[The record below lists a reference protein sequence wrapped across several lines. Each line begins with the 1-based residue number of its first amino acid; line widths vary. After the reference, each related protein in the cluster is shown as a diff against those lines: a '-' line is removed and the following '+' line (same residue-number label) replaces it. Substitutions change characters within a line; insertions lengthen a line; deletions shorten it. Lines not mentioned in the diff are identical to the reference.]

1 MNRSD
6 PYFEPGSGENGT
18 ARSGTTVGNPVP
30 LSAGQRGLWLAQQ
43 LRPDIPISEAQY
55 IELHGDLDIEL
66 LRRSLLRAG
75 HEFQSGYLRL
85 VENGG
90 EPQQLYDPYLASTGP
105 ILDMR
110 GEPDPVAAGLQW
122 MRREYTAP
130 LDILRDRLFAGALL
144 QVGDRHYLWYNRVHH
159 VALDGYGA
167 MTMVNR
173 VAALYTAAVQDGTA
187 ERGAAVEPC
196 RAADLRTLYEADRS
210 YRESKRF
217 TDDRA
222 YWLKRLAGAKDGS
235 SLATGYAP
243 ACAESVT
250 VLGELAPETVA
261 RIDRSATA
269 LAASPAAVVI
279 AAFGC
284 YLARMTGRD
293 DVLVDIPVSGRTNAV
308 LRRSGG
314 VFVNVAPFPIAL
326 GNGDTVATL
335 VRHVQSDL
343 IGALRHQ
350 RCGLYDIRAAA
361 GSNGQHRYAG
371 PMVNVMFFPQE
382 IRFGPVTGEF
392 HILSSGPVDDLLVDL
407 YQTGD
412 PPRTILH
419 FMANPDLYT
428 EADVAAHRT
437 GFARFLDAFAAAGP
451 DTGLGQVHPESART
465 GARIRRRRETLAFW
479 QATLADLPE
488 ELPLP
493 FDRPRPAVASD
504 RRGHRRLGLGA
515 ELVGALEG
523 FARDRG
529 TSLFTV
535 VHAATAVLLARL
547 SGSGDIAVGAPVARR
562 AAPTTAGAAPA
573 FADAVVLRTEIDS
586 GEPFTGLLDRVA
598 RIDSTAFDHA
608 GIPFARLV
616 EELRPPRSP
625 ARHPLF
631 QVMVACGSPPQ
642 AEPDPSDPDAAATDL
657 LEAPGL
663 DLRIAVSDAG
673 PAGSTVTV
681 DYSADLFDADTV
693 DSLMNRWTRIL
704 EAVAAEPEAA
714 VGSIDIL
721 DATERTGLLT
731 RSGPG
736 APAPRTFPELLAA
749 AAARDPGAPA
759 LVFGDTRIDYREL
772 DERSN
777 RSARAL
783 IARGAG
789 PESVVAVA
797 MPRSPDSVLALWA
810 VVKSGAAFLPIDPS
824 YPAARITHMITD
836 SGATLGL
843 TVDAVREKLPGT
855 VDWLLPG
862 AHDPPGDARPLTD
875 RDRTTVLRPGH
886 PAYLIYTSGSTGTP
900 KGVTVTHAGLAAL
913 AAEQR
918 ERYTVTGG
926 SRTLHLASPSFDA
939 SVWELLLAVGSGATM
954 VIAEPGTYGGA
965 ELADLVRRHQ
975 VTHAVATPAAL
986 ASVDPAGLDSLRVV
1000 VAAGDACPPELVRRW
1015 AVEGREFFDAY
1026 GPTEVT
1032 IMANH
1037 SASLA
1042 PGDPV
1047 TIGGPIRGA
1056 TEWVLDRRLEPVP
1069 VGVAGELYIAGAL
1082 LARGY
1087 HHRPGATAA
1096 RFVACPWKPGQRMY
1110 RTGDMVRWT
1119 AAETLQY
1126 LGRSDFQVEIRGVR
1140 IELGEIDTALAACE
1154 SVAFAVTVGHRTGS
1168 GTAALASYVV
1178 PAPDHSI
1185 DIGFLTEHLRG
1196 LLPSYMV
1203 PPSITVLEHI
1213 PLTPAG
1219 KLDRKALPDPVVTG
1233 TVPFRPPGTPVER
1246 TVARVF
1252 AEVLGLGPVG
1262 LDDSFFALGG
1272 DSLTA
1277 TRVAARLGT
1286 ALGAEIPVRLLFEAP
1301 QVSALATQ
1309 VEGQMRT
1316 GQQRPPLIAGPRP
1329 DLVPL
1334 APAQQRMW
1342 FFNQYDTRSGAYNM
1356 PIAVRLRGE
1365 LDLGA
1370 LRAAMTDVVGRHESL
1385 RTRYPE
1391 RKGTLT
1397 QVVESVDAVDR
1408 ELSPVPVGPDRLIA
1422 AITDLVHEGFDVSA
1436 RVPVRT
1442 RLFRVTGGT
1451 ETEYVLAVV
1460 VHHIA
1465 ADGFSMA
1472 PLARDVAT
1480 AYAARVRGEAPSWPP
1495 LPVQYADYALW
1506 QRALLGDPAD
1516 PGSLSARQIHYWTET
1531 LADLPEELRLPFD
1544 RPRPAVRS
1552 HRGANH
1558 RFGLSADLVGKLR
1571 AFARNRSSSL
1581 FMVIHGALAATLAR
1595 SSGSGDIAIGT
1606 PIAGRGAAVLDD
1618 VIGMFVN
1625 TVVLRTE
1632 VDLGESFTAFLDRV
1646 ERIDLAAFGNAD
1658 VPFEQLVDEL
1668 APERSQSRHPLF
1680 QVLLAFQ
1687 NLARAD
1693 LELPGLDVSVL
1704 DLPED
1709 VSRFDLQ
1716 LVLADDENG
1725 GLAVTVTYSTELF
1738 DASTVE
1744 SLVRRWVRILDAVAV
1759 DPAVPVGSIEVL
1771 EPAEQADLL
1780 TRSGPPGVAPRTLA
1794 ELLAAGAA
1802 HDPAATA
1809 LVFDGA
1815 RIDYREL
1822 GERAGRWARMLI
1834 RRGAGPGD
1842 IVAVAMP
1849 RSADF
1854 VLAVCAV
1861 AASGAAFLPIDPS
1874 YPAAR
1879 ITHMITD
1886 SGAVL
1891 GLTIDSVRDR
1901 LPGTIDWLTPDDNPE
1916 RDGGTGPISDA
1927 DRVRPLHL
1935 DDLAYVIYTSGSTG
1949 LPKAVAVGHRGLA
1962 GCASEHHDG
1971 LHIGPGSRVL
1981 CLSSP
1986 SFDVSILE
1994 LLSALAAGATM
2005 VIAPAEVNGGDALGE
2020 LLDREQVGHIL
2031 ITPSALSTVDATR
2044 WPLPHLRTLMV
2055 GGESYGTQLV
2065 QRWSH
2070 GHEVLNTYGPTEL
2083 TVAATRPNR
2092 MVAGEPVTI
2101 GGPIRGVT
2109 VWILDQRLQPV
2120 PSGVTGELYIAG
2132 PLLARGYHRR
2142 PGTTAERFIACPW
2155 KTGRRMYR
2163 TGDMARW
2170 TANGT
2175 IQYLGRSDFQVKI
2188 RGLRI
2193 ELGEID
2199 AVLGAH
2205 ESVGFAATVGHH
2217 NPAGVM
2223 ALASYVVPAAGRSI
2237 DTAQLTEFLG
2247 SRLPTYMIPPS
2258 ITVLEHVPLTPAG
2271 KLDRKA
2277 LPDPVRADSTPF
2289 RAPRTPL
2296 ERTIAGAFA
2305 DVLGIDTVG
2314 LDDSFFA
2321 LGGDSIMSIL
2331 LVTRA
2336 RTAGVL
2342 FSAREVFDHRTVAG
2356 LARVAV
2362 RDDEAARASGSIEP
2376 PGAGVGPIPLT
2387 PVLHW
2392 FTEHTRSGAGRITQA
2407 VMLALPTGTER
2418 RRLAGT
2424 VQAVL
2429 DRHDMLRSRLRRADD
2444 GSWTWET
2451 LPVGAIRS
2459 DDIIHRVATAA
2470 APGSP
2475 RFRAVTAAES
2485 AAAANRLDPGA
2496 GIVAQ
2501 VVWFDPVDPA
2511 MPDRMLMLVHHS
2523 AIDGVS
2529 WRVLVPDLAIAWART
2544 ESGEPPDLAPA
2555 GTSMRGWAHGLVEA
2569 AHRPERTAELGR
2581 WQAVSAEPDPVIGSR
2596 PLDPAVDVAETVRTV
2611 EVELPAEVT
2620 AALSNDLPAAFHGTV
2635 ADGLLAALALATTKW
2650 RREREPAAGGDRPA
2664 ATVIGL
2670 EGHGREEEVVPGAD
2684 LTRTVGWFTTSF
2696 PVRLDLSDI
2705 DLDDAYAGGPAIGA
2719 AVKAVKEQLRAV
2731 PDHGIGYGLLRY
2743 LNADTAPALRALPT
2757 PQIGFNYLGRIVA
2770 GPRGQA
2776 QPWQPV
2782 DDGGDFSGAA
2792 LARALNPDM
2801 PVTAALDITAR
2812 IVDDG
2817 ARQNLRA
2824 IWSYPA
2830 GVLDAAEVRRVA
2842 QSWSDV
2848 LTALAAYA
2856 RRPGAGGWTPSDLDL
2871 IPLGQAEIERLERRY
2886 PAVQDIWPLTPLQQG
2901 LLFHALAA
2909 EESTDAYVVQ
2919 LVLELRGRVDPERL
2933 RRAGQLLLD
2942 RHPNLR
2948 TAFVTDIGPVQVVDS
2963 GVAAPWSE
2971 VDLSGL
2977 DDDARAR
2984 EWELLTAA
2992 DRATRFDPARPPLLR
3007 WTLVTTGPDSYRLVL
3022 TQHHLLLDGWSTPL
3036 LLRELLVL
3044 YATDGD
3050 VAVLPPVRPYRDFLA
3065 WLGGQDRTAALEAW
3079 ARVFDGTDEPTLVA
3093 PANPGRR
3100 YTGSREVT
3108 GELTEAQTTRLT
3120 GLAQARGV
3128 TLNTVVQGV
3137 WAIVLGQLTSRDDVA
3152 FGSTV
3157 SGRPPQIPGIE
3168 SMIGLFVNTLPVRV
3182 RLDPAESLGHL
3193 LERIQAEQAALLDH
3207 HHVGL
3212 ADVEHAAGPGAVFD
3226 TMTVFESYP
3235 VDRGGLTAE
3244 TDIAGLRVAGVTGT
3258 DAAHYPVGV
3267 VAHTDTR
3274 LHLRVTYLP
3283 QLFDQDAAAAILRRI
3298 RHVLDLL
3305 VTDPDRPLGRLDLL
3319 FPAEYRELL
3328 SVAGAPAVTERV
3340 LPELLAAGRDPEAVA
3355 VVCGDRRWT
3364 YRELDAQSNRL
3375 ARCLI
3380 ARGAGPETGVAVG
3393 LPRSVESVLA
3403 LWAVAKSG
3411 AAFVPVDPA
3420 YPAARLEHMLA
3431 DSGVTLGI
3439 TSAQWRDR
3447 LPGQVRWLV
3456 LDEPATAAEV
3466 AAAAAAPVTDTERTL
3481 PVRADQAAYVI
3492 YTSGST
3498 GVPKGVVVSHRGLA
3512 NLVAEQQSRFG
3523 IGPGT
3528 RVLHSASPSFDV
3540 AVMEQ
3545 LCAFGSGGRLVIA
3558 PPAAYGGDEL
3568 ARILRREKVSHA
3580 ALTPT
3585 VLGTLDPAGS
3595 ACLETVALGG
3605 EVPPPELVSRWAPG
3619 RTLLNNYGPAEA
3631 TVETHASAPLVA
3643 NEPVT
3648 IGRPHR
3654 GVGQVVL
3661 DAWLRPVPVGA
3672 VGELYLA
3679 GPGLARGYR
3688 NRTGTTAARFVA
3700 NPFAGPGRRMYRT
3713 GDLVRW
3719 SRQPDESLALEY
3731 VGRADAQVKIRGF
3744 RVELGEVDAVLR
3756 ACPGV
3761 ARAAA
3766 AVHRDPAAGDRL
3778 IGYLVPEPGAEI
3790 DPATVLADAG
3800 ERLAA
3805 HMVPAHAMVLD
3816 ALPLTATGKLDRA
3829 ALPAP
3834 DLTAARTVSRAPVTG
3849 SEKTL
3854 ARLFGEVLGLDEVG
3868 ADDSFFALG
3877 GDSIM
3882 AIQLVTR
3889 ARAAGLVFSAGA
3901 VFEHRTV
3908 AGLARIAVP
3917 DSGSAAP
3924 SRPAELPGGGVGP
3937 VPLTPIMCW
3946 MFERGGFDRFCQWV
3960 ELTLPAGID
3969 AAGIGATVQAVLDH
3983 HDMLRARLYPDPA
3996 HPSGWALRVEPA
4008 AVSAAALIRHVPA
4021 DSAPGSSAFAALT
4034 AAEADAAAGRL
4045 DPAAGV
4051 VLQLVWLDPA
4061 GEPGRLLVVA
4071 HHLVVDGVSWQI
4083 LVPDLAAAWAQVR
4096 AGQRPHLA
4104 PVGTSMRRWADAL
4117 HTAAGDHGELDRWR
4131 SALGSGDPPLGSR
4144 PIDPAVDTQATVAT
4158 AQITLS
4164 PAVTHD
4170 VLTTLPR
4177 AFRGNVDDAL
4187 LTGLALALARWRD
4200 RRGVTSAETLLT
4212 LESHGRHDTVLP
4224 GADLTRTVG
4233 WFTTTYPVRL
4243 DLSGIDIG
4251 DAFAAGAAAGAAVKS
4266 VKEQLRQVPRHGT
4279 GFGLLR
4285 YLDNETARE
4294 LRALPTPQVSFN
4306 YLGRF
4311 DTLPA
4316 AASAEWMP
4324 AGPRAAG
4331 GAQNPEAPVAALL
4344 GINAATTDTPGGPA
4358 LTAAWEYPTGVLDP
4372 VEVTE
4377 LMELWRDAMTA
4388 LATHAARPGSGGPT
4402 PSDIDLLDLDQ
4413 STIDRLTARQPGLDD
4428 IWPVTPLQAGLLFHA
4443 QLAAGDLDAYV
4454 VQLCLELGGTIDAD
4468 RLRRAVQDLLG
4479 RHPNLRTAFDRDSAG
4494 RPVQVVH
4501 RHVDVPFGRIGLPGR
4516 DEAALELE
4524 RIMAADRRAGFD
4536 PAVPPLLRLTLI
4548 DLAPQRYRLLVSMH
4562 HLLIDGWSTPLLIRE
4577 LLQLYVGDG
4586 DPALLPPP
4594 VRPYRDYLAWL
4605 RAQDRDAADDAWA
4618 RAFTGAVEPTL
4629 LAPADRG
4636 RRQTAAGRE
4645 VRRELSEDR
4654 TTALVAVAQQQ
4665 EITLNTIVQAAWAI
4679 VLATE
4684 TGREDVVFGATVSGR
4699 PPQLEGIESMVGLF
4713 VDTVPVR
4720 VRLAPGDTLA
4730 RLLRRIRAEQTALLD
4745 HQHPGL
4751 ARIQNVA
4758 GPGALFDTV
4767 TVFESYPIDRAG
4779 LSEAADLAGL
4789 RVLGVHGRDAAHYP
4803 LGLIVEHGAR
4813 LRLGFEY
4820 LPELFT
4826 ADRIEALADR
4836 VLRVLDAVAEHIDLP
4851 LTRLR
4856 LLSPDEQAALVPVRG
4871 RPGTAPSVLP
4881 QVLTSAMAPDTE
4893 AVAGDGVR
4901 LTYRELDE
4909 RSNRWARVLLDN
4921 GVGPESFVAL
4931 VLPRSVDA
4939 VVAVWAVA
4947 KTGGAFVQLDP
4958 ADPDDRIA
4966 RILTDS
4972 GAATGLTS
4980 ADVRHRLP
4988 DTVEW
4993 LTLGSPSFAT
5003 ATAAA
5008 SPAAITDSART
5019 TVLRPEHPA
5028 YLIYTSGSTGTP
5040 KGVVVTHAGTANLA
5054 AEARERFGLTSASRV
5069 LAAASPSFDVSILE
5083 WLGAAAAG
5091 ATAVLAPARVVA
5103 GAELAA
5109 AIGAGHITHAAL
5121 TPTVLASLD
5130 PGTLGTLETLVLG
5143 GEACPPELAARWATD
5158 HTVINTYG
5166 ATETTIM
5173 SCAAAPLRTAPEG
5186 PLPIGGP
5193 IRGFSA
5199 VVLDRGLRP
5208 VPPGAVGEL
5217 YLSGPGL
5224 ARGYHRRPATTAAGF
5239 VPDPYGPPGTRMYRT
5254 GDLVAWNA
5262 GGSLRYVGRSDRQL
5276 EIAGNRVE
5284 PGEVEAALRSGPDI
5298 AQAAVTV
5305 HDRGDGTG
5313 RLVGYVVPAP
5323 GTTPDIPA
5331 LTTHLATQL
5340 PTQMI
5345 PAAVLTLDRLPLTAT
5360 GKLDYRALPA
5370 PDRPSAVY
5378 RPPATALE
5386 ATVCDAFAGILELER
5401 AGADDNFFDLGG
5413 NSLDA
5418 ARVAARLGD
5427 TTGADVPLH
5436 WVFTD
5441 PTPQALAHRIE
5452 SRRLGDEPAPEDMFA
5467 VLLPLRGTGDRPP
5480 LFCVHPAIGLAWGF
5494 SGLVRYLDSDRPVH
5508 GLQSPALTEPG
5519 TQFATLDRL
5528 ADRYVQEIR
5537 AVQPHGPYHL
5547 LGYSLGG
5554 TIAHAIAVRLRRDGE
5569 PVATL
5574 AMMDTRVVTAD
5585 SVRAPTPTIGE
5596 MLTEAG
5602 AADADSAEL
5611 TMAAA
5616 AELLHRQGGLGTLL
5630 TAEHLTRLHRDY
5642 TRLVDLTWHHRPGL
5656 FDGDLIYFSA
5666 APEQTDDGAAPALA
5680 WADHITGRISE
5691 HRIPIRHEQMTA
5703 PDALRAIGLALTQ
5716 HFHSARTSPSPGP
5729 HSSKDSDHDHRPSHR

>member
-1 MNRSD
+1 MDRSD
-6 PYFEPGSGENGT
+6 PYFEPGPGENGT
-18 ARSGTTVGNPVP
+18 ARPGTTVGNPVP

-66 LRRSLLRAG
+66 LRRSMLRAG
-75 HEFQSGYLRL
+75 HEYQSGYLRL

-90 EPQQLYDPYLASTGP
+90 EPRQLYDPELASTGP
-105 ILDMR
+105 VLDMR
-110 GEPDPVAAGLQW
+110 GEPDPMAAGLRW

-130 LDILRDRLFAGALL
+130 LDMVRDRLFAGALL

-173 VAALYTAAVQDGTA
+173 VAALYTAAVRDGTVA
-187 ERGAAVEPC
+187 RGAPPEPC

-222 YWLKRLAGAKDGS
+222 YWLERLAGAQEGS
-235 SLATGYAP
+235 SLATGSAP
-243 ACAESVT
+243 ACAESVA

-293 DVLVDIPVSGRTNAV
+293 DVLVDIPVSGRTTAV

-314 VFVNVAPFPIAL
+314 VFVNVAPFPIEL
-326 GNGDTVATL
+326 GSTDTVATL

-350 RCGLYDIRAAA
+350 RFGLYDIRAAA
-361 GSNGQHRYAG
+361 GSNGQRRFAG

-382 IRFGPVTGEF
+382 IRLGPVTGEF

-428 EADVAAHRT
+428 EAELAAHRT

-451 DTGLGQVHPESART
+451 DTGLGQVHPDSARA

-493 FDRPRPAVASD
+493 FDRPRAVVASD
-504 RRGHRRLGLGA
+504 RRGIRRFGLGA
-515 ELVGALEG
+515 DLTGALEG
-523 FARDRG
+523 LARDRG
-529 TSLFTV
+529 IPLFTV

-562 AAPTTAGAAPA
+562 GTVTPDATDPA
-573 FADAVVLRTEIDS
+573 FGDAVVLRTEIDP
-586 GEPFTGLLDRVA
+586 GESFTGFVDRVA
-598 RIDSTAFDHA
+598 RVDSTAFDHA
-608 GIPFARLV
+608 DIPFARLV
-616 EELRPPRSP
+616 EELRPTRSP
-625 ARHPLF
+625 SRHPLF

-642 AEPDPSDPDAAATDL
+642 VGPDANDPDAAATDL
-657 LEAPGL
+657 PEVPGI
-663 DLRIAVSDAG
+663 DLRVAVSAVG
-673 PAGSTVTV
+673 TAGSTVTV

-693 DSLMNRWTRIL
+693 DSLMGRWLRIL
-704 EAVAAEPEAA
+704 ESVAAEPDAA
-714 VGSIDIL
+714 VGSMDIL
-721 DATERTGLLT
+721 DAAERAGLLT

-736 APAPRTFPELLAA
+736 APAPRTFAELLAA

-759 LVFGDTRIDYREL
+759 LVFGDTRIDYRQL

-777 RSARAL
+777 RWARAL
-783 IARGAG
+783 IERGAG

-797 MPRSPDSVLALWA
+797 MPRSADSVLALWA
-810 VVKSGAAFLPIDPS
+810 VAKSGAAFLPIDPS
-824 YPAARITHMITD
+824 YPAARITHMVAD
-836 SGATLGL
+836 SGAALGL
-843 TVDAVREKLPGT
+843 TVGAVREKLPGT
-855 VDWLLPG
+855 VEWLLPRD
-862 AHDPPGDARPLTD
+862 HDPPCDARPVTD
-875 RDRTTVLRPGH
+875 RDRTTELRPGH

-900 KGVTVTHAGLAAL
+900 KGVTVTHTGLAAL

-918 ERYTVTGG
+918 ERYTVTGD

-954 VIAEPGTYGGA
+954 VIAEPGTYGGV
-965 ELADLVRRHQ
+965 ELADLVRRRR

-1015 AVEGREFFDAY
+1015 AVGGREFFDAY

-1037 SASLA
+1037 STPLA

-1069 VGVAGELYIAGAL
+1069 VGVAGELYIAGPL

-1087 HHRPGATAA
+1087 HHRPGTTAA
-1096 RFVACPWKPGQRMY
+1096 RFVACPWKSGRRMY

-1119 AAETLQY
+1119 AEGTIQY

-1140 IELGEIDTALAACE
+1140 IELGEIDTTLTACA

-1178 PAPDHSI
+1178 PAPGHSI
-1185 DIGFLTEHLRG
+1185 DIAFLTEHLRG

-1213 PLTPAG
+1213 PLTPSG
-1219 KLDRKALPDPVVTG
+1219 KLDRKALPEPVVTG

-1246 TVARVF
+1246 TIARVF

-1286 ALGAEIPVRLLFEAP
+1286 AVGAEIPVRLLFEAP
-1301 QVSALATQ
+1301 RVSELATH
-1309 VEGQMRT
+1309 VEGQRRA
-1316 GQQRPPLIAGPRP
+1316 GRQRPPLIAGPRP

-1342 FFNQYDTRSGAYNM
+1342 FFNQYDTGSGAYNM

-1370 LRAAMTDVVGRHESL
+1370 LRAAMADVLGRHESL

-1391 RKGTLT
+1391 KDGTLT
-1397 QVVESVDAVDR
+1397 QVIEPVDAVDA
-1408 ELSPVPVGPDRLIA
+1408 ELSPEPVGPDRLVA
-1422 AITDLVHEGFDVSA
+1422 AITAFVHEGFDVSA

-1442 RLFRVTGGT
+1442 RLFRVTGGA

-1472 PLARDVAT
+1472 PLARDVT
-1480 AYAARVRGEAPSWPP
+1480 IAYAARVRGEVPSWPP

-1506 QRALLGDPAD
+1506 QRAVLGDPAD
-1516 PGSLSARQIHYWTET
+1516 PGSLSARQIRYWTET
-1531 LADLPEELRLPFD
+1531 LAELPEELRLPFD

-1552 HRGANH
+1552 NRGASH
-1558 RFGLSADLVGKLR
+1558 RFGLGADLVAKLR
-1571 AFARNRSSSL
+1571 AFARDRSSSL
-1581 FMVIHGALAATLAR
+1581 FMVIHAALAATLAR

-1606 PIAGRGAAVLDD
+1606 PVAGRGAAALDD

-1693 LELPGLDVSVL
+1693 LRLPGLDVSVL
-1704 DLPED
+1704 DLPDD

-1716 LVLADDENG
+1716 LMLADDEGGG

-1738 DASTVE
+1738 DARTVE

-1771 EPAEQADLL
+1771 EPAEHADPL
-1780 TRSGPPGVAPRTLA
+1780 TRSGPPAATPRTLA

-1802 HDPAATA
+1802 RDPAATA

-1815 RIDYREL
+1815 HIDYREL
-1822 GERAGRWARMLI
+1822 TERVGRSARMLI
-1834 RRGAGPGD
+1834 RRGVGPGD

-1861 AASGAAFLPIDPS
+1861 AASGAAFLPIDPA
-1874 YPAAR
+1874 YPTAR
-1879 ITHMITD
+1879 INHMTTD

-1891 GLTIDSVRDR
+1891 GLTIASARDR
-1901 LPGTIDWLTPDDNPE
+1901 LPGTIDWLTPDDLAE
-1916 RDGGTGPISDA
+1916 RDDGTGPISDA
-1927 DRVRPLHL
+1927 DRVRPLRL

-1949 LPKAVAVGHRGLA
+1949 VPKAVAVGHRGLA
-1962 GCASEHHDG
+1962 GCATEHHDG

-1994 LLSALAAGATM
+1994 LVSALVAGATM
-2005 VIAPAEVNGGDALGE
+2005 VIAPGDVNGGDALGE
-2020 LLDREQVGHIL
+2020 LLDRERVGHVF
-2031 ITPSALSTVDATR
+2031 ITPSALSTVDAGR

-2055 GGESYGTQLV
+2055 GGESYGTDLV
-2065 QRWSH
+2065 ERWSH
-2070 GHEVLNTYGPTEL
+2070 GHEVFDEYGPTEV
-2083 TVAATRPNR
+2083 TVAATRSAPMR
-2092 MVAGEPVTI
+2092 AGDPVTI

-2132 PLLARGYHRR
+2132 ALLARGYHRR
-2142 PGTTAERFIACPW
+2142 PGTTAERFVACPW
-2155 KTGRRMYR
+2155 KPGQRMYR

-2205 ESVGFAATVGHH
+2205 ESVGFATTVGHRGA
-2217 NPAGVM
+2217 AGAM
-2223 ALASYVVPAAGRSI
+2223 ALASYVVPGPDRSI
-2237 DTAQLTEFLG
+2237 DIDQLEEFLG
-2247 SRLPTYMIPPS
+2247 SRLPSYMIPAS
-2258 ITVLEHVPLTPAG
+2258 VTVLDHIPLTPAG
-2271 KLDRKA
+2271 KLDRRA
-2277 LPDPVRADSTPF
+2277 LPDPVRADSPPF

-2305 DVLGIDTVG
+2305 DVLGVDTVG

-2321 LGGDSIMSIL
+2321 LGGDSIMSIM

-2362 RDDEAARASGSIEP
+2362 RDDEAARASGSVEL
-2376 PGAGVGPIPLT
+2376 PGGGVGPIPLT
-2387 PVLHW
+2387 PVMHW
-2392 FTEHTRSGAGRITQA
+2392 FTEHARAGSGRIAQA
-2407 VMLALPTGTER
+2407 VLLALPTGTER
-2418 RRLAGT
+2418 RRLAET

-2429 DRHDMLRSRLRRADD
+2429 DRHDMLRSRLRPADD
-2444 GSWTWET
+2444 GGRTWES

-2459 DDIIHRVATAA
+2459 DEIIHRVATEA

-2475 RFRAVTAAES
+2475 GFRAVTAAE
-2485 AAAANRLDPGA
+2485 AAAAADRLDPGA
-2496 GIVAQ
+2496 GIVVQ
-2501 VVWFDPVDPA
+2501 VVWFDAVDPA
-2511 MPDRMLMLVHHS
+2511 VPDRMLMLVHHS

-2544 ESGEPPDLAPA
+2544 ESGEPPDLAPV

-2569 AHRPERTAELGR
+2569 AHRPERAAEVGR
-2581 WQAVSAEPDPVIGSR
+2581 WQAVTAEPDPVLGSR

-2620 AALSNDLPAAFHGTV
+2620 AALSADVPAVFHGTV

-2650 RREREPAAGGDRPA
+2650 RREREPTATA

-2670 EGHGREEEVVPGAD
+2670 EGHGREEQIVPGAD
-2684 LTRTVGWFTTSF
+2684 LTRTVGWFTTNF
-2696 PVRLDLSDI
+2696 PVRLDLSHTDV
-2705 DLDDAYAGGPAIGA
+2705 DDAYTGGPAIGA

-2743 LNADTAPALRALPT
+2743 LNEDTAPALRALPT
-2757 PQIGFNYLGRIVA
+2757 PQIGFNYLGRLIA

-2782 DDGGDFSGAA
+2782 DDGGDFSGAE

-2817 ARQNLRA
+2817 VQQRLRA

-2842 QSWSDV
+2842 HSWSDM
-2848 LTALAAYA
+2848 LTALAAYV
-2856 RRPGAGGWTPSDLDL
+2856 RDPGAGGRTPSDLDL
-2871 IPLGQAEIERLERRY
+2871 VRLGQSEIERLEQKY
-2886 PAVQDIWPLTPLQQG
+2886 PAARDIWPLTPLQEG

-2942 RHPNLR
+2942 RHANLR
-2948 TAFVTDIGPVQVVDS
+2948 TAFVTDIGPVQVVD
-2963 GVAAPWSE
+2963 GGAAAPWSE

-2977 DDDARAR
+2977 DDQARAR

-3007 WTLVTTGPDSYRLVL
+3007 WMLVTTGPDSYRLVL

-3036 LLRELLVL
+3036 LVRELLVL

-3050 VAVLPPVRPYRDFLA
+3050 VTVLPPVRPYRDFLA
-3065 WLGGQDRTAALEAW
+3065 WLGKQDRTAALEAW
-3079 ARVFDGTDEPTLVA
+3079 ARVFDGADEPTLVA
-3093 PANPGRR
+3093 PADPGRG
-3100 YTGSREVT
+3100 YTGSRDVT
-3108 GELTEAQTTRLT
+3108 GELTEAQTARLT

-3128 TLNTVVQGV
+3128 TLNTVIQGS
-3137 WAIVLGQLTSRDDVA
+3137 WAIVLGLVTSRDDVT

-3157 SGRPPQIPGIE
+3157 SGRPPQIAGIE
-3168 SMIGLFVNTLPVRV
+3168 SMVGLFVNTLPVRV
-3182 RLDPAESLGHL
+3182 RLDPAESIGHL
-3193 LERIQAEQAALLDH
+3193 LERIQAEQSALLDH

-3212 ADVEHAAGPGAVFD
+3212 ADIEHIAGPAAVFD

-3235 VDRGGLTAE
+3235 VDRGGLTAQ
-3244 TDIAGLRVAGVTGT
+3244 TDIAGLRVADVTGT
-3258 DAAHYPVGV
+3258 DAAHYPLGV

-3274 LHLRVTYLP
+3274 LHLRVKYLP
-3283 QLFDQDAAAAILRRI
+3283 ELFDQDAAATILRRI
-3298 RHVLDLL
+3298 LRVLDLL
-3305 VTDPDRPLGRLDLL
+3305 VADPDRPLSRLDPLA
-3319 FPAEYRELL
+3319 PAEYRELL
-3328 SVAGAPAVTERV
+3328 AVSGDPAVPERI
-3340 LPELLAAGRDPEAVA
+3340 LPELLAAGGDPEAVA
-3355 VVCGDRRWT
+3355 VVCGDGRWT
-3364 YRELDAQSNRL
+3364 YRELDAESNRL

-3380 ARGAGPETGVAVG
+3380 AWGAGPETGVAVG

-3403 LWAVAKSG
+3403 FWAVAKSG

-3420 YPAARLEHMLA
+3420 YPAGRIEHMLA
-3431 DSGVTLGI
+3431 DSGVTVGI
-3439 TSAQWRDR
+3439 TSTQWRDR
-3447 LPGQVRWLV
+3447 LPARVSWLV
-3456 LDEPATAAEV
+3456 LDEPATAAGI
-3466 AAAAAAPVTDTERTL
+3466 AAAAAAPVTDAERIL
-3481 PVRADQAAYVI
+3481 PVRADQMAYVI

-3512 NLVAEQQSRFG
+3512 NLVTEQQSRFG
-3523 IGPGT
+3523 VGPAN
-3528 RVLHSASPSFDV
+3528 RVLHAASPSFDV
-3540 AVMEQ
+3540 AVLEQ
-3545 LCAFGSGGRLVIA
+3545 LCAFGSGGQLVIA
-3558 PPAAYGGDEL
+3558 PPEAYGGAEL
-3568 ARILRREKVSHA
+3568 SRILRRERVTHA

-3585 VLGTLDPAGS
+3585 VLGTIDPAGLE
-3595 ACLETVALGG
+3595 CLETVALGG
-3605 EVPPPELVSRWAPG
+3605 EVPSPELVSQWAPG
-3619 RTLLNNYGPAEA
+3619 RTLVNSYGPAEA
-3631 TVETHASAPLVA
+3631 TVETHVSAPLA
-3643 NEPVT
+3643 ADAAVT
-3648 IGRPHR
+3648 IGGPTR

-3661 DAWLRPVPVGA
+3661 DTWLRPVPVGV

-3688 NRTGTTAARFVA
+3688 NRRGTTAARFVA
-3700 NPFAGPGRRMYRT
+3700 DPFAGPGRRMYRT

-3719 SRQPDESLALEY
+3719 SRQPDGRPALEY
-3731 VGRADAQVKIRGF
+3731 MGRADAQVKIRGF
-3744 RVELGEVDAVLR
+3744 RIELGEVEAVLR
-3756 ACPGV
+3756 AGPGV

-3766 AVHRDPAAGDRL
+3766 AVHRDPATGDRL

-3790 DPATVLADAG
+3790 DPAAILANAG

-3816 ALPLTATGKLDRA
+3816 ALPLTATGKLDRR
-3829 ALPAP
+3829 ALPEP
-3834 DLTAARTVSRAPVTG
+3834 DFAAARTVSRAPATG
-3849 SEKTL
+3849 AEQTL

-3901 VFEHRTV
+3901 VFDHRTV

-3969 AAGIGATVQAVLDH
+3969 AVGIGATVQAVLDH

-4045 DPAAGV
+4045 DPAKGV

-4061 GEPGRLLVVA
+4061 GQPGRLLVVA

-4096 AGQRPHLA
+4096 AGQRPRLA

-4117 HTAAGDHGELDRWR
+4117 HTAAGDHRELDRWR
-4131 SALGSGDPPLGSR
+4131 SVLGAGDPPLGPR

-4158 AQITLS
+4158 AEITLPS
-4164 PAVTHD
+4164 AVTHE

-4177 AFRGNVDDAL
+4177 AFHGNVDDAL
-4187 LTGLALALARWRD
+4187 LTGLALALVRWRH
-4200 RRGVTSAETLLT
+4200 RRGVSGTDTVLT

-4251 DAFAAGAAAGAAVKS
+4251 EAFAAGAAAGAAVKS
-4266 VKEQLRQVPRHGT
+4266 IKEQLRQVPRHGT

-4285 YLDNETARE
+4285 YLDSDTARV

-4316 AASAEWMP
+4316 LSPAEWMP
-4324 AGPRAAG
+4324 AGARAAG

-4358 LTAAWEYPTGVLDP
+4358 LTAAWEYPTGILEP
-4372 VEVTE
+4372 AEVTE

-4388 LATHAARPGSGGPT
+4388 LAAHAARPGSGGPT

-4413 STIDRLTARQPGLDD
+4413 ATIDRLAARHPGLDD
-4428 IWPVTPLQAGLLFHA
+4428 IWPLTPLQAGLLFHA

-4454 VQLCLELGGTIDAD
+4454 VQLCLELGGTIDVD
-4468 RLRRAVQDLLG
+4468 RLRRAGRDLLG
-4479 RHPNLRTAFDRDSAG
+4479 RHPNLRTSFDHDGAG

-4501 RHVDVPFGRIGLPGR
+4501 RHVAVPFGRIGLPGR
-4516 DEAALELE
+4516 DAAATELE
-4524 RIMAADRRAGFD
+4524 QIMAADRRAGFD
-4536 PAVPPLLRLTLI
+4536 PAVAPLLRLTLI
-4548 DLAPQRYRLLVSMH
+4548 DLGPQRYRLLVSMH

-4577 LLQLYVGDG
+4577 LLQLYIGDG
-4586 DPALLPPP
+4586 DLALVPPP
-4594 VRPYRDYLAWL
+4594 VRPYRDYLTWL

-4618 RAFTGAVEPTL
+4618 RAFAGAVEPTL

-4645 VRRELSEDR
+4645 VERRLSEDR
-4654 TTALVAVAQQQ
+4654 TAALVAVARHQ

-4679 VLATE
+4679 VLAAE
-4684 TGREDVVFGATVSGR
+4684 TGRADVVFGATVSGR

-4730 RLLRRIRAEQTALLD
+4730 RLLRRIRTEQTTLLD
-4745 HQHPGL
+4745 HQHLGL

-4758 GPGALFDTV
+4758 GPGAIFDTV
-4767 TVFESYPIDRAG
+4767 TVFESYPIDRTG
-4779 LSEAADLAGL
+4779 LSEAADIAGL

-4803 LGLIVEHGAR
+4803 LGLIVEHDTR

-4826 ADRIEALADR
+4826 RDRIEALADR
-4836 VLRVLDAVAEHIDLP
+4836 VLRVLVAVADDVDLP

-4871 RPGTAPSVLP
+4871 RAGTAPAVLP
-4881 QVLTSAMAPDTE
+4881 QVLRAAMAPDTE

-4909 RSNRWARVLLDN
+4909 LSNRWARVLLGT

-4958 ADPDDRIA
+4958 ADPDERIA

-4972 GAATGLTS
+4972 GAATGITS
-4980 ADVRHRLP
+4980 TDVRHRLP
-4988 DTVEW
+4988 DTIDW
-4993 LTLGSPSFAT
+4993 LTLDSRAF
-5003 ATAAA
+5003 AAA
-5008 SPAAITDSART
+5008 TSPAVITDAERT
-5019 TVLRPEHPA
+5019 TALRPEHPA

-5054 AEARERFGLTSASRV
+5054 AEARERFGLTPASRV
-5069 LAAASPSFDVSILE
+5069 LAAASPGFDVSILE
-5083 WLGAAAAG
+5083 WLAAAAAG

-5109 AIGAGHITHAAL
+5109 AIDAGRVTHAAL

-5143 GEACPPELAARWATD
+5143 GETCPPELAARWTTG

-5173 SCAAAPLRTAPEG
+5173 SCAAAPLRTTPDDQ
-5186 PLPIGGP
+5186 LPIGGP
-5193 IRGFSA
+5193 VRGFAA
-5199 VVLDRGLRP
+5199 VVLDRGMRP

-5224 ARGYHRRPATTAAGF
+5224 ARCYHRRPATTAAAF

-5254 GDLVAWNA
+5254 GDLVAWNID
-5262 GGSLRYVGRSDRQL
+5262 GSLRYAGRSDRQL

-5284 PGEVEAALRSGPDI
+5284 PGEVEAALRSGTDI

-5305 HDRGDGTG
+5305 HDRGDGSG

-5331 LTTHLATQL
+5331 LTAHLATRL

-5345 PAAVLTLDRLPLTAT
+5345 PAAVVTLDRLPLTAT

-5378 RPPATALE
+5378 RPPATPLE
-5386 ATVCDAFAGILELER
+5386 ATVCDAVADILELDR

-5418 ARVAARLGD
+5418 ARLAARLGE
-5427 TTGADVPLH
+5427 TIEAEVPLH

-5452 SRRLGDEPAPEDMFA
+5452 FRELGDEEPAPEDALA
-5467 VLLPLRGTGDRPP
+5467 VVLPLRGTGHGPP
-5480 LFCVHPAIGLAWGF
+5480 LFCVHPAIGVAWGF
-5494 SGLVRYLDSDRPVH
+5494 SGLVRYLDSDRPVY
-5508 GLQSPALTEPG
+5508 GLQSPALTEPD
-5519 TQFATLDRL
+5519 TQYATLDGL

-5537 AVQPHGPYHL
+5537 VVQPHGPYHL

-5569 PVATL
+5569 AVATL

-5596 MLTEAG
+5596 MLVEAG
-5602 AADADSAEL
+5602 AADPDSAEL

-5616 AELLHRQGGLGTLL
+5616 AELLHRRGGLGTLL

-5656 FDGDLIYFSA
+5656 FDGDLIYFGA
-5666 APEQTDDGAAPALA
+5666 APEGTDDDAAPARA
-5680 WADHITGRISE
+5680 WADHITGRITE
-5691 HRIPIRHEQMTA
+5691 HRIPVRHEQMTA
-5703 PDALRAIGLALTQ
+5703 PDALRAIGPALTQ
-5716 HFHSARTSPSPGP
+5716 HFHSVRTTSSPGP
-5729 HSSKDSDHDHRPSHR
+5729 SPARTPNHDHRPSHR

>member
-1 MNRSD
+1 MDRSE
-6 PYFEPGSGENGT
+6 PYFEPGSGENGPS
-18 ARSGTTVGNPVP
+18 RSGTTVGNPVP

-66 LRRSLLRAG
+66 LRRSSIRAG

-85 VENGG
+85 VESDG
-90 EPQQLYDPYLASTGP
+90 EPHQLYDPYLESVGP
-105 ILDMR
+105 VIDFR
-110 GEPDPVAAGLQW
+110 GEPDPMEAGLQW
-122 MRREYTAP
+122 MRREYTTP
-130 LDILRDRLFAGALL
+130 LDMVRDRLVAGALL
-144 QVGDRHYLWYNRVHH
+144 QIGERHYLWYNRIHH

-173 VAALYTAAVQDGTA
+173 VAALYTAAVRGGTA
-187 ERGAAVEPC
+187 EHGDPLEPS

-222 YWLKRLAGAKDGS
+222 YWLTRLAGVGEGS

-243 ACAESVT
+243 ACAESVA
-250 VLGELAPETVA
+250 VLGELDPATVA
-261 RIDRSATA
+261 QIHRSATA

-293 DVLVDIPVSGRTNAV
+293 DVVVDIPVSGRTTAV
-308 LRRSGG
+308 VRRSGG
-314 VFVNVAPFPIAL
+314 VFVNVAPFPIDL
-326 GNGDTVATL
+326 GAGETVATL
-335 VRHVQSDL
+335 VRRVQSDL

-361 GSNGQHRYAG
+361 GADGQRQYAG
-371 PMVNVMFFPQE
+371 PMVNVMFFPQQ
-382 IRFGPVTGEF
+382 IRLGPVTGEF
-392 HILSSGPVDDLLVDL
+392 HILSSGPVEDLLVDL

-419 FMANPDLYT
+419 FLANPDLYT
-428 EADVAAHRT
+428 RDELAAHRT
-437 GFARFLDAFAAAGP
+437 GFTRLLEAFAAAAP
-451 DTGLGQVHPESART
+451 DTGLGQVHPDSARA
-465 GARIRRRRETLAFW
+465 GDRIRRRRETLTFW
-479 QATLADLPE
+479 REMLADLPE

-493 FDRPRPAVASD
+493 FDRPRPAVASG
-504 RRGHRRLGLGA
+504 RRGSRRFGLGA
-515 ELVGALEG
+515 DLAGTLDELAAE
-523 FARDRG
+523 RG

-535 VHAATAVLLARL
+535 VHAAMAVLLARL
-547 SGSGDIAVGAPVARR
+547 SGSGDIAVGAPVGRHGAGG
-562 AAPTTAGAAPA
+562 TTPEL
-573 FADAVVLRTEIDS
+573 ADAVVLRTETDL
-586 GEPFTGLLDRVA
+586 GESFTGFLDRVA
-598 RIDSTAFDHA
+598 RVDSAAFGHS

-616 EELRPPRSP
+616 EELGPPRSP

-631 QVMVACGSPPQ
+631 QTMVACGAPPQ
-642 AEPDPSDPDAAATDL
+642 AEPDPTDPGAAVTGLPDPAR
-657 LEAPGL
+657 L
-663 DLRIAVSDAG
+663 DLRVTVSDDE
-673 PAGSTVTV
+673 AGSTVTV

-693 DSLMNRWTRIL
+693 DSLIHRWIRIL
-704 EAVAAEPEAA
+704 ESVAAEPGAA
-714 VGSIDIL
+714 VGSIGVL
-721 DATERTGLLT
+721 DPTERAGLLT
-731 RSGPG
+731 RSGPPAG
-736 APAPRTFPELLAA
+736 APRTFAELLAA

-759 LVFGDTRIDYREL
+759 IRCGDTRIDYREL
-772 DERSN
+772 DERSD
-777 RSARAL
+777 RLARTL
-783 IARGAG
+783 IERGAG
-789 PESVVAVA
+789 PEGVVAVA

-824 YPAARITHMITD
+824 YPAARIAHMVTD
-836 SGATLGL
+836 SGAALGL
-843 TVDAVREKLPGT
+843 TIAAVRAELPDT
-855 VDWLLPG
+855 VEWLLPG
-862 AHDPPGDARPLTD
+862 DPGPPGGARPITD
-875 RDRTTVLRPGH
+875 HDRTTVLRPTH

-900 KGVTVTHAGLAAL
+900 KGVTVTHSGLAAL

-918 ERYTVTGG
+918 ERYAVTGAA
-926 SRTLHLASPSFDA
+926 RTLHLASPSFDA

-965 ELADLVRRHQ
+965 ELADLIRRHG

-1015 AVEGREFFDAY
+1015 AVGGREFFDAY

-1037 SASLA
+1037 SAPLT
-1042 PGDPV
+1042 PGEPV
-1047 TIGGPIRGA
+1047 TIGGPVRGA

-1119 AAETLQY
+1119 AEETIQY

-1140 IELGEIDTALAACE
+1140 VELGEIDAALAACE
-1154 SVAFAVTVGHRTGS
+1154 SVGFAVTVGHHTGS

-1178 PAPDHSI
+1178 PAPGHSI
-1185 DIGFLTEHLRG
+1185 DIPLLTEHLRG

-1219 KLDRKALPDPVVTG
+1219 KLDRKALPDPVVT
-1233 TVPFRPPGTPVER
+1233 TTMPFRPPGTPVER

-1252 AEVLGLGPVG
+1252 AEVLGHDTVG

-1286 ALGAEIPVRLLFEAP
+1286 ALGAEVPVRLLFEAP
-1301 QVSALATQ
+1301 RVSELAAR
-1309 VEGQMRT
+1309 VEGQLRT
-1316 GQQRPPLIAGPRP
+1316 GRQRPPLVAGPRP

-1342 FFNQYDTRSGAYNM
+1342 FFNQYDIASGAYNM

-1370 LRAAMTDVVGRHESL
+1370 LRAAMTDVLGRHESL

-1391 RKGTLT
+1391 QKGTLT
-1397 QVVESVDAVDR
+1397 QVVEPVDAVDR
-1408 ELSPVPVGPDRLIA
+1408 ELSPVPVGPDRLVS
-1422 AITDLVHEGFDVSA
+1422 AITEFVHEGFDVST

-1442 RLFRVTGGT
+1442 RLFRVAGGA

-1472 PLARDVAT
+1472 PLARDVT
-1480 AYAARVRGEAPSWPP
+1480 IAYAARARGAAPDWPP

-1506 QRALLGDPAD
+1506 QRTALGDPDD
-1516 PGSLSARQIHYWTET
+1516 PDSLSARQIRYWKET
-1531 LADLPEELRLPFD
+1531 LADLPEELGLPFD

-1552 HRGANH
+1552 NRGSSH
-1558 RFGLSADLVGKLR
+1558 RFGLGSDLVGKLR
-1571 AFARNRSSSL
+1571 AFARDRSSSL
-1581 FMVIHGALAATLAR
+1581 FMVIHGALAALLAR

-1606 PIAGRGAAVLDD
+1606 PVAGRGAAVLDD

-1632 VDLGESFTAFLDRV
+1632 VDPGESFDAFLDRV

-1668 APERSQSRHPLF
+1668 APQRSQSRHPLF

-1687 NLARAD
+1687 NLARPD
-1693 LELPGLDVSVL
+1693 LELPGLHVSVL

-1716 LVLADDENG
+1716 LMLADDERG
-1725 GLAVTVTYSTELF
+1725 GLAATVTYSTELF
-1738 DASTVE
+1738 DAGTIE
-1744 SLVRRWVRILDAVAV
+1744 SLVRRWIRILEAVAA
-1759 DPAVPVGSIEVL
+1759 DPAVPVGAIEVL
-1771 EPAEQADLL
+1771 EPAERADLL
-1780 TRSGPPGVAPRTLA
+1780 TRSGAPAGAPRTLA

-1802 HDPAATA
+1802 RNPTATA
-1809 LVFDGA
+1809 LVSGDA

-1822 GERAGRWARMLI
+1822 GERAGRLARTLVE
-1834 RRGAGPGD
+1834 RGAGPDD

-1879 ITHMITD
+1879 IIHMTTD
-1886 SGAVL
+1886 SGAAL
-1891 GLTIDSVRDR
+1891 GLTTTAVRDR
-1901 LPGTIDWLTPDDNPE
+1901 LPDTIEWLTPDATGSSE
-1916 RDGGTGPISDA
+1916 RAGDGEPISDA
-1927 DRVRPLHL
+1927 DRVRPLRADH
-1935 DDLAYVIYTSGSTG
+1935 LAYVMYTSGSTG
-1949 LPKAVAVGHRGLA
+1949 LPKAVAVAHRGLA
-1962 GCASEHHDG
+1962 ACASEHHEG
-1971 LHIGPGSRVL
+1971 LHIGPGARVL
-1981 CLSSP
+1981 CLASP
-1986 SFDVSILE
+1986 SFDVSVLE
-1994 LLSALAAGATM
+1994 LLSALAAGAMM
-2005 VIAPAEVNGGDALGE
+2005 VVAPGDVNGGDALAE
-2020 LLDREQVGHIL
+2020 LLDRERVGHVF
-2031 ITPSALSTVDATR
+2031 ITPSALSTIDPAR
-2044 WPLPHLRTLMV
+2044 WPLPHLRTLTV
-2055 GGESYGTQLV
+2055 GGEGYGTELV

-2070 GHEVLNTYGPTEL
+2070 GHEMFDEYGPTEG
-2083 TVAATRPNR
+2083 TVTATRSAPL
-2092 MVAGEPVTI
+2092 VPGEPVTI

-2120 PSGVTGELYIAG
+2120 PAGVTGELYVAG
-2132 PLLARGYHRR
+2132 ALLARGYHRR
-2142 PGTTAERFIACPW
+2142 PGMTAGHFVACPW
-2155 KTGRRMYR
+2155 IPGRRMYR

-2205 ESVGFAATVGHH
+2205 DSVGFAATVGHRTG
-2217 NPAGVM
+2217 AGAM
-2223 ALASYVVPAAGRSI
+2223 ALAAYVVPAPGRSI
-2237 DTAQLTEFLG
+2237 DIAQLVDHLG
-2247 SRLPTYMIPPS
+2247 SRLPSYMIPPS
-2258 ITVLEHVPLTPAG
+2258 ITVLEHIPLTPAG
-2271 KLDRKA
+2271 KLDRRA
-2277 LPDPVRADSTPF
+2277 LPEPARADSTPF

-2296 ERTIAGAFA
+2296 EHTIAGAFTE
-2305 DVLGIDTVG
+2305 VLGVDTVG

-2321 LGGDSIMSIL
+2321 LGGDSIMSIM
-2331 LVTRA
+2331 LVNRA
-2336 RTAGVL
+2336 RSAGVL

-2356 LARVAV
+2356 LAAVAV
-2362 RDDEAARASGSIEP
+2362 RDDDAAHASGSVEL
-2376 PGAGVGPIPLT
+2376 PGGGVGPIPLT
-2387 PVLHW
+2387 PIMHW
-2392 FTEHTRSGAGRITQA
+2392 FTEHARGTGRLTQA
-2407 VMLALPTGTER
+2407 VLLGLPAGVSR
-2418 RRLAGT
+2418 QRLAET

-2429 DRHDMLRSRLRRADD
+2429 DRHDMLRSRLRRD
-2444 GSWTWET
+2444 GVGNWIWET

-2459 DDIIHRVATAA
+2459 DDIIHRVATDAT
-2470 APGSP
+2470 PGGP
-2475 RFRAVTAAES
+2475 EFRGVIAAES
-2485 AAAANRLDPGA
+2485 VAAANRLDPAA
-2496 GIVAQ
+2496 GIVVQAA
-2501 VVWFDPVDPA
+2501 WFDPVDTTVPG
-2511 MPDRMLMLVHHS
+2511 RLLIVVHHS

-2529 WRVLVPDLAIAWART
+2529 WRVLVPDLAIAWARA
-2544 ESGEPPDLAPA
+2544 ESGTPPDLPPV
-2555 GTSMRGWAHGLVEA
+2555 GTSVRGWAHGLVQA
-2569 AHRPERTAELGR
+2569 AHRPERIAELGL
-2581 WQAVSAEPDPVIGSR
+2581 WQARTAGPDPMIGSR
-2596 PLDPAVDVAETVRTV
+2596 PLDPAVDVADTVRTV

-2620 AALSNDLPAAFHGTV
+2620 AALATEVPAAFHGTV
-2635 ADGLLAALALATTKW
+2635 ADGLLTALALATTKW
-2650 RREREPAAGGDRPA
+2650 RRERIPADTDGRYAQP
-2664 ATVIGL
+2664 VIGL
-2670 EGHGREEEVVPGAD
+2670 EGHGREEDIVPGAD

-2696 PVRLDLSDI
+2696 PVRLDLSNIDI
-2705 DLDDAYAGGPAIGA
+2705 DDAYAGGPALGA

-2743 LNADTAPALRALPT
+2743 LNEDTAPVLRALPA
-2757 PQIGFNYLGRIVA
+2757 PQIGFNHLGRIVT

-2776 QPWQPV
+2776 QAWQPV
-2782 DDGGDFSGAA
+2782 DDGGDFAGAE

-2801 PVTAALDITAR
+2801 PVTAALEVTSR

-2817 ARQNLRA
+2817 VRPRLRA

-2830 GVLDAAEVRRVA
+2830 GVLDAAEVGRVA
-2842 QSWSDV
+2842 QLWSDA
-2848 LTALAAYA
+2848 LTTLAAYA
-2856 RRPGAGGWTPSDLDL
+2856 RRPGTGGRTPSDLNL
-2871 IPLGQAEIERLERRY
+2871 VRLGQAEIERLEAEY
-2886 PAVQDIWPLTPLQQG
+2886 PALRDIWPLTPLQEG

-2909 EESTDAYVVQ
+2909 EESADAYVVQ
-2919 LVLELRGRVDPERL
+2919 LVVELRGRVDPARL

-2942 RHPNLR
+2942 RHANLR
-2948 TAFVTDIGPVQVVDS
+2948 AAFVTDTGPVQVVDS

-2977 DDDARAR
+2977 ADDARAR
-2984 EWELLTAA
+2984 EWERLTAA

-3007 WTLVTTGPDSYRLVL
+3007 WMLVTTGPDSYRLVL

-3050 VAVLPPVRPYRDFLA
+3050 IAALPPVRPYRDFLA
-3065 WLGGQDRTAALEAW
+3065 WLGAQDRAAALDAW
-3079 ARVFDGTDEPTLVA
+3079 AHVFDGADEPTLLA
-3093 PANPGRR
+3093 PVDPGRG
-3100 YTGSREVT
+3100 YTGSRDVT
-3108 GELTEAQTTRLT
+3108 GESTEEQTARLT

-3128 TLNTVVQGV
+3128 TLNTVLQGA
-3137 WAIVLGQLTSRDDVA
+3137 WAIVLGLLTSRHDVT

-3157 SGRPPQIPGIE
+3157 SGRPPQIPGVE

-3182 RLDPAESLGHL
+3182 RLDPAESPAQL
-3193 LERIQAEQAALLDH
+3193 LVRIQAEQAALLDH

-3212 ADVEHAAGPGAVFD
+3212 TDIEHAAGPGAVFD

-3235 VDRGGLTAE
+3235 VDRGGVTAE
-3244 TDIAGLRVAGVTGT
+3244 TDIAGLRLVDVTGT
-3258 DAAHYPVGV
+3258 DAAHYPLGV
-3267 VAHTDTR
+3267 VAHIDTR
-3274 LHLRVTYLP
+3274 LHLRIKYLP
-3283 QLFDQDAAAAILRRI
+3283 ELFEHDAPAAILRRI
-3298 RHVLDLL
+3298 LRVLDLF
-3305 VTDPDRPLGRLDLL
+3305 VTEPDRPLGRLDLL
-3319 FPAEYRELL
+3319 FPAECRELL
-3328 SVAGAPAVTERV
+3328 SISGDPAAPEQV
-3340 LPELLAAGRDPEAVA
+3340 LPDLLTVGRDPEAIA
-3355 VVCGDRRWT
+3355 VVCGEHRWT

-3375 ARCLI
+3375 ARWLI

-3393 LPRSVESVLA
+3393 LPRSAESVLA
-3403 LWAVAKSG
+3403 IWAVAKSG

-3420 YPAARLEHMLA
+3420 FPADRIDHMLT
-3431 DSGVTLGI
+3431 DSGVTVGI
-3439 TSAQWRDR
+3439 TSARWRDR
-3447 LPGQVRWLV
+3447 LPGQVCWLV

-3466 AAAAAAPVTDTERTL
+3466 AATAAEPVTDAERLL
-3481 PVRADQAAYVI
+3481 PVRADQVAYVI

-3523 IGPGT
+3523 IGPAT
-3528 RVLHSASPSFDV
+3528 RVLHAASPSFD
-3540 AVMEQ
+3540 AAILEQ
-3545 LCAFGSGGRLVIA
+3545 LCAFASGGQLVIA
-3558 PPAAYGGDEL
+3558 PPAAYGGAEL
-3568 ARILRREKVSHA
+3568 SRILRRERVTHA

-3585 VLGTLDPAGS
+3585 VLGTIDPAGLE
-3595 ACLETVALGG
+3595 CLETVALGG

-3619 RTLLNNYGPAEA
+3619 RTLVNTYGPAEA
-3631 TVETHASAPLVA
+3631 TVETDATEPLAA
-3643 NEPVT
+3643 NAAVT
-3648 IGRPHR
+3648 IGGPIR

-3661 DAWLRPVPVGA
+3661 DTWLRPVPVGV

-3700 NPFAGPGRRMYRT
+3700 DPFAGPGQRMYRT

-3719 SRQPDESLALEY
+3719 SRQPDGTPALEY
-3731 VGRADAQVKIRGF
+3731 VGRADSQVKVRGF
-3744 RVELGEVDAVLR
+3744 RIELGEVESVLR
-3756 ACPGV
+3756 TCPGV
-3761 ARAAA
+3761 ADAAA
-3766 AVHRDPAAGDRL
+3766 AVHRDPTAGDRL
-3778 IGYLVPEPGAEI
+3778 IGYLVPEPGAAV
-3790 DPATVLADAG
+3790 DPAATLAHAG

-3834 DLTAARTVSRAPVTG
+3834 DFAAARTISRTPVTG
-3849 SEKTL
+3849 AEKTL
-3854 ARLFGEVLGLDEVG
+3854 ARLFAEVLGVDEVG

-3901 VFEHRTV
+3901 VFDHRTV
-3908 AGLARIAVP
+3908 AALARNAVR

-3924 SRPAELPGGGVGP
+3924 ARPAELPGGGVGP

-3946 MFERGGFDRFCQWV
+3946 MFERGSFDRFCQWV
-3960 ELTLPAGID
+3960 ELALPAGID
-3969 AAGIGATVQAVLDH
+3969 AAGIAATLQAVLDH
-3983 HDMLRARLYPDPA
+3983 HDMLRARLHPDQA

-4008 AVSAAALIRHVPA
+4008 AVSAAALLRHVPV
-4021 DSAPGSSAFAALT
+4021 DSVPGSSAFT
-4034 AAEADAAAGRL
+4034 ARAEAEADAAAGRL

-4051 VLQLVWLDPA
+4051 VLQLVWLDP
-4061 GEPGRLLVVA
+4061 GDRPGRLLVVA

-4096 AGQRPHLA
+4096 TGHRPRLA
-4104 PVGTSMRRWADAL
+4104 PVGTSMRRWANAL
-4117 HTAAGDHGELDRWR
+4117 QTAAGDHSELDRWR
-4131 SALGSGDPPLGSR
+4131 ATLGTGDPPLGPR
-4144 PIDPAVDTQATVAT
+4144 PIDPAVDVQATVAT
-4158 AQITLS
+4158 EQSTLS
-4164 PAVTHD
+4164 AAVTHD

-4177 AFRGNVDDAL
+4177 AFHGNVDDAL
-4187 LTGLALALARWRD
+4187 VTGLALALARWR
-4200 RRGVTSAETLLT
+4200 RRRDAAAADTLLT

-4233 WFTTTYPVRL
+4233 WFTTTYPVRI
-4243 DLSGIDIG
+4243 DLSDIDID

-4285 YLDNETARE
+4285 YLDSDTGRV

-4316 AASAEWMP
+4316 ATEAAEWMP

-4331 GAQNPEAPVAALL
+4331 GAQNPDAPVAALL

-4358 LTAAWEYPTGVLDP
+4358 LTAAWEYPTGILDAG
-4372 VEVTE
+4372 EVGE

-4388 LATHAARPGSGGPT
+4388 LATHAARPGSGGLT
-4402 PSDIDLLDLDQ
+4402 PSDLDLLDLDQ
-4413 STIDRLTARQPGLDD
+4413 ATIDRLEARQPGLDD
-4428 IWPVTPLQAGLLFHA
+4428 IWPLTPLQAGLLFHA

-4454 VQLCLELGGTIDAD
+4454 VQLCLELGGSIDAD
-4468 RLRRAVQDLLG
+4468 RLRRAVRDLLG

-4494 RPVQVVH
+4494 EPVQVVH
-4501 RHVDVPFGRIGLPGR
+4501 RHVDVPFTRIGLPGR
-4516 DEAALELE
+4516 EEEAVELE

-4536 PAVPPLLRLTLI
+4536 PADPPLLRLTLI

-4562 HLLIDGWSTPLLIRE
+4562 HILVDGWSTPLLIRE
-4577 LLQLYVGDG
+4577 LLQLYLGDG

-4605 RAQDRDAADDAWA
+4605 RAQDRHAAEEAWA
-4618 RAFTGAVEPTL
+4618 RALDGATEPTL

-4645 VRRELSEDR
+4645 VRRQLSEDR
-4654 TTALVAVAQQQ
+4654 TAALVEVAQQQ

-4679 VLATE
+4679 VLASA
-4684 TGREDVVFGATVSGR
+4684 TGREDVVFGSTVSGR

-4720 VRLAPGDTLA
+4720 VRLEREDTLA
-4730 RLLRRIRAEQTALLD
+4730 RLLRRIRVEQTALLD
-4745 HQHPGL
+4745 HQHLGL

-4758 GPGALFDTV
+4758 GPGAIFDTV
-4767 TVFESYPIDRAG
+4767 TVFESYPIDRTG
-4779 LSEAADLAGL
+4779 LAEAADIAGL

-4803 LGLIVEHGAR
+4803 LGLIVEHGTR

-4820 LPELFT
+4820 LPDLFT
-4826 ADRIEALADR
+4826 PDRIEALADR
-4836 VLRVLDAVAEHIDLP
+4836 VLRVLDDIADHVDLP

-4856 LLSPDEQAALVPVRG
+4856 LLSSAEHEALVPVRG
-4871 RPGTAPSVLP
+4871 RAGTAPTVLP
-4881 QVLTSAMAPDTE
+4881 RVLTAAMTPDTA
-4893 AVAGDGVR
+4893 AVIEDGAH

-4909 RSNRWARVLLDN
+4909 RSNRWARILLDA
-4921 GVGPESFVAL
+4921 GIGPESFVAL
-4931 VLPRSVDA
+4931 VLPRSADA
-4939 VVAVWAVA
+4939 LTAVWAVA

-4966 RILTDS
+4966 RILADS
-4972 GAATGLTS
+4972 GAALGLAP
-4980 ADVRHRLP
+4980 ADIRHRLP
-4988 DTVEW
+4988 DTIEW
-4993 LTLGSPSFAT
+4993 LIPDSPSFA
-5003 ATAAA
+5003 AAAETAA
-5008 SPAAITDSART
+5008 PDAITDSARPT
-5019 TVLRPEHPA
+5019 PLRPEHPA
-5028 YLIYTSGSTGTP
+5028 YLVYTSGSTGTP
-5040 KGVVVTHAGTANLA
+5040 KGVVVTHTGIANLA
-5054 AEARERFGLTSASRV
+5054 AEARERFGLTPAARV
-5069 LAAASPSFDVSILE
+5069 LAAASPGFDVSILE

-5091 ATAVLAPARVVA
+5091 ATVVLAPARVVA

-5109 AIGAGHITHAAL
+5109 TIEAGHITHAAL

-5130 PGTLGTLETLVLG
+5130 PGAFGTPVTLVLG
-5143 GEACPPELAARWATD
+5143 GETCPPELAARWAAD

-5166 ATETTIM
+5166 ATETTVM
-5173 SCAAAPLRTAPEG
+5173 SCAAAPLRTVPDG
-5186 PLPIGGP
+5186 PLAIGGP
-5193 IRGFSA
+5193 VRGFTA
-5199 VVLDRGLRP
+5199 VVLDHGLRP
-5208 VPPGAVGEL
+5208 VPPGVVGEL
-5217 YLSGPGL
+5217 YLAGPGL
-5224 ARGYHRRPATTAAGF
+5224 ARGYHRRPATTAARF

-5262 GGSLRYVGRSDRQL
+5262 DRSLRYVGRSDRQL

-5284 PGEVEAALRSGPDI
+5284 PGEVEAALRGGADI
-5298 AQAAVTV
+5298 DQAAVTV
-5305 HDRGDGTG
+5305 HDRGEGPG
-5313 RLVGYVVPAP
+5313 RLVGYVVPSP
-5323 GTTPDIPA
+5323 GTTPDLPA
-5331 LTTHLATQL
+5331 LTAHLATRL
-5340 PTQMI
+5340 PTHMI
-5345 PAAVLTLDRLPLTAT
+5345 PAAVVTLDRLPLTAT
-5360 GKLDYRALPA
+5360 GKLDYRALPV
-5370 PDRPSAVY
+5370 PDRPSPVY
-5378 RPPATALE
+5378 RPPSTPLE
-5386 ATVCDAFAGILELER
+5386 ATVCDAFAAILELER

-5418 ARVAARLGD
+5418 ARAAARLGE
-5427 TTGADVPLH
+5427 TTGTDVPLQ
-5436 WVFTD
+5436 WMFTD
-5441 PTPQALAHRIE
+5441 PTPRTLARRIE
-5452 SRRLGDEPAPEDMFA
+5452 LRRRGDDEPASDDALA
-5467 VLLPLRGTGDRPP
+5467 VLLPLRATGHDAP

-5494 SGLVRYLDSDRPVH
+5494 SGLVQYLDADRPVH
-5508 GLQSPALTEPG
+5508 GLQSPALTEPD
-5519 TQFATLDRL
+5519 TRFATLDDL
-5528 ADRYVQEIR
+5528 AARYVREMK

-5569 PVATL
+5569 SVATL

-5585 SVRAPTPTIGE
+5585 SVRAPTPTITA
-5596 MLTEAG
+5596 MLAEVG
-5602 AADADSAEL
+5602 AADPDAAEL

-5616 AELLHRQGGLGTLL
+5616 AELLHRQGGLATLL

-5642 TRLVDLTWHHRPGL
+5642 DRLVDLTWQHRPGL
-5656 FDGDLIYFSA
+5656 FDGDLIYFGA
-5666 APEQTDDGAAPALA
+5666 APEGPDDDAAPARA
-5680 WADHITGRISE
+5680 WADHITGRITE

-5703 PDALRAIGLALTQ
+5703 PHALRAIGLVLTQ
-5716 HFHSARTSPSPGP
+5716 HFRSTRTSSPP
-5729 HSSKDSDHDHRPSHR
+5729 APDSSKDTDHDH

>member
-1 MNRSD
+1 MDRSD
-6 PYFEPGSGENGT
+6 PNFEPGSGGNGT

-43 LRPDIPISEAQY
+43 LRPDVPISEAQY

-75 HEFQSGYLRL
+75 HEFQSGYMRL
-85 VENGG
+85 VENDG
-90 EPQQLYDPYLASTGP
+90 EPQQLYDPYLESTGP
-105 ILDMR
+105 VLDMR
-110 GEPDPVAAGLQW
+110 GEPDPMAAGLQW

-130 LDILRDRLFAGALL
+130 LDIVRDRLFAGAVL

-173 VAALYTAAVQDGTA
+173 VAALYTAAVRDGTA
-187 ERGAAVEPC
+187 DHGTPAEPC

-222 YWLKRLAGAKDGS
+222 YWLERLAGAVEGS
-235 SLATGYAP
+235 SLATGSAP
-243 ACAESVT
+243 ACAESVA
-250 VLGELAPETVA
+250 VLGELAPATVA

-293 DVLVDIPVSGRTNAV
+293 DVLVDIPVSGRTTAV

-314 VFVNVAPFPIAL
+314 VFVNVAPFPIEL
-326 GNGDTVATL
+326 GDGETVATL

-361 GSNGQHRYAG
+361 GSDGQRLFAG
-371 PMVNVMFFPQE
+371 PMVNVMFFPQK

-428 EADVAAHRT
+428 EAELAAHRT

-451 DTGLGQVHPESART
+451 DTGLGQVHPDSARS
-465 GARIRRRRETLAFW
+465 GVRIRRRRETLAFW

-504 RRGHRRLGLGA
+504 RRGTRRSAMDTGLA
-515 ELVGALEG
+515 DALEG
-523 FARDRG
+523 LARDRG
-529 TSLFTV
+529 TSLSTV
-535 VHAATAVLLARL
+535 VRAATAVLLARL
-547 SGSGDIAVGAPVARR
+547 SGSGDIAIGAPVARR
-562 AAPTTAGAAPA
+562 GAVIPNGADRE
-573 FADAVVLRTEIDS
+573 FADAVVLRTEIDP
-586 GEPFTGLLDRVA
+586 GESFTGLVDRVSRVEA
-598 RIDSTAFDHA
+598 TAFDHA
-608 GIPFARLV
+608 EIPFERLV

-631 QVMVACGSPPQ
+631 QVMVACGRPPHPG
-642 AEPDPSDPDAAATDL
+642 PDASDPDTKVTGLPD
-657 LEAPGL
+657 APGP
-663 DLRIAVSDAG
+663 DLRVAVSATG

-681 DYSADLFDADTV
+681 DYSADLFDPGTV
-693 DSLMNRWTRIL
+693 DSLIDRWIRIL
-704 EAVAAEPEAA
+704 RAVTADPEAA
-714 VGSIDIL
+714 VGSVDIL
-721 DATERTGLLT
+721 DADERAELLT

-736 APAPRTFPELLAA
+736 APAPRTFAELLAA

-759 LVFGDTRIDYREL
+759 LVFGDTRLDYREL
-772 DERSN
+772 DGRSN
-777 RSARAL
+777 HWARVL
-783 IARGAG
+783 IERGAG

-797 MPRSPDSVLALWA
+797 MPRSADSVLALWA
-810 VVKSGAAFLPIDPS
+810 VAKSGAAFLPIDPS
-824 YPAARITHMITD
+824 YPAARIAHMVAD
-836 SGATLGL
+836 SGTTLGL
-843 TVDAVREKLPGT
+843 TVGGVREKLPGT

-862 AHDPPGDARPLTD
+862 AHDPPGDAQPVTD
-875 RDRTTVLRPGH
+875 HDRTTGLRPAH

-900 KGVTVTHAGLAAL
+900 KGVTVTHAGLSAL

-918 ERYTVTGG
+918 ERYTVTGD

-939 SVWELLLAVGSGATM
+939 SVWELLLAVGAGGTM
-954 VIAEPGTYGGA
+954 VIAETGTYGGA
-965 ELADLVRRHQ
+965 ELADLIRRER

-986 ASVDPAGLDSLRVV
+986 ASVDPAGLDCLRVV

-1015 AVEGREFFDAY
+1015 AVGGREFFDAY

-1037 SASLA
+1037 SAPLA
-1042 PGDPV
+1042 PGDPI

-1069 VGVAGELYIAGAL
+1069 VGVAGELYVAGAL

-1096 RFVACPWKPGQRMY
+1096 HFVACPWEPGRRMY

-1119 AAETLQY
+1119 AEGAIQY

-1140 IELGEIDTALAACE
+1140 IELGEIDTALTACE

-1185 DIGFLTEHLRG
+1185 DIAYLTEHLRG
-1196 LLPSYMV
+1196 LLPTYMV
-1203 PPSITVLEHI
+1203 PPSITVLERI

-1219 KLDRKALPDPVVTG
+1219 KLDRKALPEPVVTG
-1233 TVPFRPPGTPVER
+1233 TAPFRPPGTPVER
-1246 TVARVF
+1246 TIARVF
-1252 AEVLGLGPVG
+1252 AEVLGLGTVG

-1301 QVSALATQ
+1301 RVSELATH
-1309 VEGQMRT
+1309 VEGQMRA
-1316 GQQRPPLIAGPRP
+1316 GWQRPPLVAGPRP
-1329 DLVPL
+1329 GLVPL

-1342 FFNQYDTRSGAYNM
+1342 FFNQYDTASGAYNM

-1370 LRAAMTDVVGRHESL
+1370 LRAAMADVLGRHESL

-1391 RKGTLT
+1391 KDGTLT
-1397 QVVESVDAVDR
+1397 QVVEPVGAVDA
-1408 ELSPVPVGPDRLIA
+1408 ELSPVPVGPDRVVA
-1422 AITDLVHEGFDVSA
+1422 AITAFVHEGFDVSA

-1442 RLFRVTGGT
+1442 RLFRVTGGA

-1472 PLARDVAT
+1472 PLARDVT
-1480 AYAARVRGEAPSWPP
+1480 IAYAARARGQAPSWPP

-1506 QRALLGDPAD
+1506 QRAVLGDPGD
-1516 PGSLSARQIHYWTET
+1516 PGSLSARQIRYWTET

-1552 HRGANH
+1552 NRGASH
-1558 RFGLSADLVGKLR
+1558 RFGLGTDLVAKLR
-1571 AFARNRSSSL
+1571 VFARDHSSSL
-1581 FMVIHGALAATLAR
+1581 FMVIHAALAATLAR

-1606 PIAGRGAAVLDD
+1606 PVAGRGAAVLDD

-1625 TVVLRTE
+1625 TVVLRTD
-1632 VDLGESFTAFLDRV
+1632 VDLAEPFTAFLDRV

-1687 NLARAD
+1687 NLARAE
-1693 LELPGLDVSVL
+1693 LRLPGLDVSVL

-1716 LVLADDENG
+1716 LMLADDEGG

-1738 DASTVE
+1738 EARTVE

-1759 DPAVPVGSIEVL
+1759 DPVVPVGSIEVL
-1771 EPAEQADLL
+1771 GPAEQADLL
-1780 TRSGPPGVAPRTLA
+1780 TRSGPPGVAHRTLA

-1802 HDPAATA
+1802 RDPAATA

-1822 GERAGRWARMLI
+1822 GDRSRRTAGMLI
-1834 RRGAGPGD
+1834 RRGVGPGD

-1861 AASGAAFLPIDPS
+1861 AAAGAAFLPIDPA

-1891 GLTIDSVRDR
+1891 GLTIASTRDR
-1901 LPGTIDWLTPDDNPE
+1901 LPGTIDWLTPDDIPV
-1916 RDGGTGPISDA
+1916 RDGDTRPISDA
-1927 DRVRPLHL
+1927 DRVRPLRL

-1949 LPKAVAVGHRGLA
+1949 VPKAVAVGHRGLA
-1962 GCASEHHDG
+1962 GCATEHHEG

-1994 LLSALAAGATM
+1994 LLSALVAGATM
-2005 VIAPAEVNGGDALGE
+2005 VIAPDDVNGGDALGE
-2020 LLDREQVGHIL
+2020 LLDRERVGHVF
-2031 ITPSALSTVDATR
+2031 ITPSSLSTVDATR

-2055 GGESYGTQLV
+2055 GGESYGTDLV
-2065 QRWSH
+2065 ERWSH
-2070 GHEVLNTYGPTEL
+2070 GHEVFDEYGPTEV
-2083 TVAATRPNR
+2083 TVAATRSAPMR
-2092 MVAGEPVTI
+2092 AGEPVTI
-2101 GGPIRGVT
+2101 GRPIRGVT
-2109 VWILDQRLQPV
+2109 VWIMDQRLQPV
-2120 PSGVTGELYIAG
+2120 PDGVTGELYVAG

-2142 PGTTAERFIACPW
+2142 PGTTAERFVACPW
-2155 KTGRRMYR
+2155 KPGWRMYR

-2170 TANGT
+2170 AADGT
-2175 IQYLGRSDFQVKI
+2175 IQYLGRADFQVKI

-2205 ESVGFAATVGHH
+2205 ESVGFAITVGHRGT
-2217 NPAGVM
+2217 AGTM
-2223 ALASYVVPAAGRSI
+2223 ALASYVVAAPDRSI
-2237 DTAQLTEFLG
+2237 DIGRLQDFLG
-2247 SRLPTYMIPPS
+2247 DRLPSYMIPPS
-2258 ITVLEHVPLTPAG
+2258 ITVLEHIPLTPAG

-2277 LPDPVRADSTPF
+2277 LPDPVRADSAPF

-2296 ERTIAGAFA
+2296 ERAIAGAFV
-2305 DVLGIDTVG
+2305 DVLGVDTVG

-2321 LGGDSIMSIL
+2321 LGGDSIMSIM

-2342 FSAREVFDHRTVAG
+2342 FSARDVFDHRTVAG

-2362 RDDEAARASGSIEP
+2362 RDDEAARASGAVEP
-2376 PGAGVGPIPLT
+2376 PGGGVGPIPLT
-2387 PVLHW
+2387 PVMHW
-2392 FTEHTRSGAGRITQA
+2392 FTEHASSGSGRIAQA
-2407 VMLALPTGTER
+2407 VMLALPAGTER
-2418 RRLAGT
+2418 RRLAET

-2429 DRHDMLRSRLRRADD
+2429 DRHDMLRSRLRPAGD
-2444 GSWTWET
+2444 GGRTWET

-2459 DDIIHRVATAA
+2459 DEIIHRVVTDA

-2475 RFRAVTAAES
+2475 GFRTVTAAES
-2485 AAAANRLDPGA
+2485 VAAANRLDPGA
-2496 GIVAQ
+2496 GPVVQ
-2501 VVWFDPVDPA
+2501 VVWFDAVDPA
-2511 MPDRMLMLVHHS
+2511 VPDRMLMLVHHS

-2529 WRVLVPDLAIAWART
+2529 WRVLVPDLAIAWARA
-2544 ESGEPPDLAPA
+2544 ESGEPPDLAPV
-2555 GTSMRGWAHGLVEA
+2555 GTSMRAWAHGLVEA

-2581 WQAVSAEPDPVIGSR
+2581 WQAAAVEPDPVLGSR
-2596 PLDPAVDVAETVRTV
+2596 HLDPAIDVADTVRAV

-2620 AALSNDLPAAFHGTV
+2620 AALATDVPAAFHGTV
-2635 ADGLLAALALATTKW
+2635 ADGLLTALALATTMW
-2650 RREREPAAGGDRPA
+2650 RRERAATGDRSA
-2664 ATVIGL
+2664 TTVIGL

-2696 PVRLDLSDI
+2696 PMRLDLPGI
-2705 DLDDAYAGGPAIGA
+2705 DVDDACTGGPALGA
-2719 AVKAVKEQLRAV
+2719 AVKAVKEQLRAP

-2743 LNADTAPALRALPT
+2743 LNEDTAPALRALPA
-2757 PQIGFNYLGRIVA
+2757 PQIGFNYLGRIIA

-2782 DDGGDFSGAA
+2782 DDGGDFSGAE

-2817 ARQNLRA
+2817 ARQRLRA

-2842 QSWSDV
+2842 HSWVDI

-2856 RRPGAGGWTPSDLDL
+2856 RGPGTGGWTPSDLDL
-2871 IPLGQAEIERLERRY
+2871 VRLRQSEIERLEQRY
-2886 PAVQDIWPLTPLQQG
+2886 PAVQDIWPLTPLQEG

-2909 EESTDAYVVQ
+2909 EEATDAYVVQ
-2919 LVLELRGRVDPERL
+2919 LVLELRGRVDRERL

-2942 RHPNLR
+2942 RHANLR

-2963 GVAAPWSE
+2963 GVSAPWSE

-2977 DDDARAR
+2977 DDAARAR

-3007 WTLVTTGPDSYRLVL
+3007 WMLVTTGPDSYRLVL

-3065 WLGGQDRTAALEAW
+3065 WLGTQDRTAALEAW
-3079 ARVFDGTDEPTLVA
+3079 ARAFDGADEPTLVA
-3093 PANPGRR
+3093 PADPGRG
-3100 YTGSREVT
+3100 YTGSRDVT
-3108 GELTEAQTTRLT
+3108 GELTEEQTVRLT
-3120 GLAQARGV
+3120 GLAQTRGV
-3128 TLNTVVQGV
+3128 TFNTVLQGA
-3137 WAIVLGQLTSRDDVA
+3137 WAIVLGLLASRDDVT
-3152 FGSTV
+3152 FGTTV
-3157 SGRPPQIPGIE
+3157 SGRSPQLPDVE

-3182 RLDPAESLGHL
+3182 RLDPAEGVGHL

-3212 ADVEHAAGPGAVFD
+3212 TDIEHAAGPGAVFD

-3244 TDIAGLRVAGVTGT
+3244 TDIAGLRVADVTGT
-3258 DAAHYPVGV
+3258 DAAHYPLGV
-3267 VAHTDTR
+3267 VAHLDTR
-3274 LHLRVTYLP
+3274 LHLRVKYLP
-3283 QLFDQDAAAAILRRI
+3283 ELFDRDAPAAILRRI
-3298 RHVLDLL
+3298 LRVLDLFAA
-3305 VTDPDRPLGRLDLL
+3305 DPDRPLGRLDPL

-3328 SVAGAPAVTERV
+3328 SVSGDPAVTERV
-3340 LPELLAAGRDPEAVA
+3340 LPDLLAAGRDPAAVA
-3355 VVCGDRRWT
+3355 VVCGDRLWT
-3364 YRELDAQSNRL
+3364 YRELDAESNRL

-3403 LWAVAKSG
+3403 IWAVARSG

-3420 YPAARLEHMLA
+3420 YPAGRIDHMLA
-3431 DSGVTLGI
+3431 DSGVTVGI

-3447 LPGQVRWLV
+3447 LPGRARWLV
-3456 LDEPATAAEV
+3456 LDEPVTAAEI
-3466 AAAAAAPVTDTERTL
+3466 AATAAAPVTDAERTL
-3481 PVRADQAAYVI
+3481 PVRADQVAYVI

-3498 GVPKGVVVSHRGLA
+3498 GVPKGVMVSHRGLA

-3523 IGPGT
+3523 IGPAT
-3528 RVLHSASPSFDV
+3528 RVLHAASPSFDA
-3540 AVMEQ
+3540 AVLEQ
-3545 LCAFGSGGRLVIA
+3545 LCAFASGGQLVIA
-3558 PPAAYGGDEL
+3558 PPDAYGGAEL
-3568 ARILRREKVSHA
+3568 SRILRRERVTHA

-3585 VLGTLDPAGS
+3585 VLGTIDPAGLE
-3595 ACLETVALGG
+3595 CLETVALGG
-3605 EVPPPELVSRWAPG
+3605 EVPSPELVSQWAPG
-3619 RTLLNNYGPAEA
+3619 RTLVNTYGPAEA
-3631 TVETHASAPLVA
+3631 TVETDATAPLA
-3643 NEPVT
+3643 ADAAVT
-3648 IGRPHR
+3648 IGGPIR

-3661 DAWLRPVPVGA
+3661 DTWLRPVPVGI

-3700 NPFAGPGRRMYRT
+3700 DPFAGPGRRMYRT

-3719 SRQPDESLALEY
+3719 SRQPDGRLALEY
-3731 VGRADAQVKIRGF
+3731 VGRADSQVKIRGF
-3744 RVELGEVDAVLR
+3744 RIELGEVEAALR

-3766 AVHRDPAAGDRL
+3766 AVHRDPVTGDRL
-3778 IGYLVPEPGAEI
+3778 IGYLVPERGAEI
-3790 DPATVLADAG
+3790 DPATILAGAG
-3800 ERLAA
+3800 ERLAS
-3805 HMVPAHAMVLD
+3805 HMVPAHAMALD

-3834 DLTAARTVSRAPVTG
+3834 DFAAARTVSRAPVT
-3849 SEKTL
+3849 EAEQTL
-3854 ARLFGEVLGLDEVG
+3854 ARLFEEVLGLDEVG

-3901 VFEHRTV
+3901 VFDHRTV

-3917 DSGSAAP
+3917 GSDSAAP
-3924 SRPAELPGGGVGP
+3924 ARPAELPGGGVGP
-3937 VPLTPIMCW
+3937 VPLTPIMGW

-3960 ELTLPAGID
+3960 ELNLPAGID

-3983 HDMLRARLYPDPA
+3983 HDMLRARLHPDPA

-4021 DSAPGSSAFAALT
+4021 DSAPGSSAFAALA
-4034 AAEADAAAGRL
+4034 AAEADAAADRL

-4096 AGQRPHLA
+4096 AGQRPRLA

-4117 HTAAGDHGELDRWR
+4117 RTAAGDHSELDRWR
-4131 SALGSGDPPLGSR
+4131 SVLDADDPPLGPR

-4158 AQITLS
+4158 AEITLS
-4164 PAVTHD
+4164 PAVTHE

-4187 LTGLALALARWRD
+4187 LTGLALALVRWRH
-4200 RRGVTSAETLLT
+4200 RRGVTGTGTLLT

-4233 WFTTTYPVRL
+4233 WFTTTYPVSL
-4243 DLSGIDIG
+4243 DLSGVDIG
-4251 DAFAAGAAAGAAVKS
+4251 DAFAAGAAAGAAIKS

-4285 YLDNETARE
+4285 YLDPETARV
-4294 LRALPTPQVSFN
+4294 LRALPAPQVSFN

-4316 AASAEWMP
+4316 AVSQAEWMP
-4324 AGPRAAG
+4324 AGARAAG
-4331 GAQNPEAPVAALL
+4331 GAQDPEAPVAALL
-4344 GINAATTDTPGGPA
+4344 GINAATTDEPGGPA
-4358 LTAAWEYPTGVLDP
+4358 LTAAWEYPTGILGEA
-4372 VEVTE
+4372 EVTE
-4377 LMELWRDAMTA
+4377 LMELWRDAVTA

-4413 STIDRLTARQPGLDD
+4413 AAIDRLTARHPGLDD
-4428 IWPVTPLQAGLLFHA
+4428 IWPPTPLQSGLLFHA

-4454 VQLCLELGGTIDAD
+4454 VQLCLELGGTIDVD
-4468 RLRRAVQDLLG
+4468 RLRRAVRDLLG
-4479 RHPNLRTAFDRDSAG
+4479 RHPNLRTSFDRDGAG

-4516 DEAALELE
+4516 DAAATELE

-4536 PAVPPLLRLTLI
+4536 PAVAPLLRMTLI

-4594 VRPYRDYLAWL
+4594 VRPYRDYLSWL
-4605 RAQDRDAADDAWA
+4605 RDQDRDAADAAWA
-4618 RAFTGAVEPTL
+4618 RAFDGAVEPTL

-4636 RRQTAAGRE
+4636 RRQRAAGRE
-4645 VRRELSEDR
+4645 VHRLLSEDR
-4654 TTALVAVAQQQ
+4654 TAALVAVARQQ

-4679 VLATE
+4679 VLAAE
-4684 TGREDVVFGATVSGR
+4684 TGRADVVFGATVSGR
-4699 PPQLEGIESMVGLF
+4699 PPQLAGIESMVGLF

-4720 VRLAPGDTLA
+4720 VQLAPADTLA
-4730 RLLRRIRAEQTALLD
+4730 RLLRRIREEQTALLD
-4745 HQHPGL
+4745 HHHLGL

-4758 GPGALFDTV
+4758 GPGAIFDTV
-4767 TVFESYPIDRAG
+4767 TVFESYPIDRTG
-4779 LSEAADLAGL
+4779 LSEAADIAGL
-4789 RVLGVHGRDAAHYP
+4789 RVLDIHGRDAAHYP
-4803 LGLIVEHGAR
+4803 LGLIVEHGTR

-4826 ADRIEALADR
+4826 PERIETLADR
-4836 VLRVLDAVAEHIDLP
+4836 VLRVLDAVAERVDLP
-4851 LTRLR
+4851 VTRLR

-4871 RPGTAPSVLP
+4871 RTGTAPTVLP
-4881 QVLTSAMAPDTE
+4881 QVLMSATAPGAD
-4893 AVAGDGVR
+4893 AVAGDGVH

-4909 RSNRWARVLLDN
+4909 LSNRWARVMLDA

-4947 KTGGAFVQLDP
+4947 KTGAAFVQLDP
-4958 ADPDDRIA
+4958 ADPDERLA
-4966 RILTDS
+4966 RTLTDAD
-4972 GAATGLTS
+4972 AALGLAS

-4988 DTVEW
+4988 DTIPW
-4993 LTLGSPSFAT
+4993 LTPGSPAFAR
-5003 ATAAA
+5003 AVAAA
-5008 SPAAITDSART
+5008 APAAITDAERT
-5019 TVLRPEHPA
+5019 TALRPEHPA

-5040 KGVVVTHAGTANLA
+5040 KGVVVTHAGIANLA
-5054 AEARERFGLTSASRV
+5054 AEARDRFGLTPASRI
-5069 LAAASPSFDVSILE
+5069 LAAAAPGFDVSILE
-5083 WLGAAAAG
+5083 WLGAASAG

-5109 AIGAGHITHAAL
+5109 AIDAGHITHAAL

-5130 PGTLGTLETLVLG
+5130 PGALGTLETLVLG
-5143 GEACPPELAARWATD
+5143 GETCPPELAARWTTD

-5173 SCAAAPLRTAPEG
+5173 SCAAAPLRTVPDG

-5193 IRGFSA
+5193 VRGFTA
-5199 VVLDRGLRP
+5199 VVLDSGLRP
-5208 VPPGAVGEL
+5208 VPPGSVGEL

-5224 ARGYHRRPATTAAGF
+5224 ARCYHRRPATTAAAF

-5262 GGSLRYVGRSDRQL
+5262 DRSLRYAGRSDRQL
-5276 EIAGNRVE
+5276 EVAGNRVE
-5284 PGEVEAALRSGPDI
+5284 PGEVEAALRSGTDI

-5305 HDRGDGTG
+5305 HNRGDGTG

-5331 LTTHLATQL
+5331 LTTHLATRL

-5345 PAAVLTLDRLPLTAT
+5345 PSAVIALDRLPLTAT

-5378 RPPATALE
+5378 RPPSTPLE
-5386 ATVCDAFAGILELER
+5386 VTVCDAFAGILELER

-5418 ARVAARLGD
+5418 ARLAARLGE
-5427 TTGADVPLH
+5427 TTGTEVPLH

-5441 PTPQALAHRIE
+5441 PTPQSLAHHIE
-5452 SRRLGDEPAPEDMFA
+5452 FRHLGDDEPAPEDALA
-5467 VLLPLRGTGDRPP
+5467 VLLPLRGTGHGPP

-5494 SGLVRYLDSDRPVH
+5494 SGLVRYLDADRPVH
-5508 GLQSPALTEPG
+5508 GLQSPALTEPD
-5519 TQFATLDRL
+5519 TQFATLDEL
-5528 ADRYVQEIR
+5528 ADRYVREIR

-5554 TIAHAIAVRLRRDGE
+5554 TIAHTIAVRLRRDGE
-5569 PVATL
+5569 SVATL

-5602 AADADSAEL
+5602 AADPDSAEL

-5666 APEQTDDGAAPALA
+5666 APEDTDDGATPARA
-5680 WADHITGRISE
+5680 WADHITGRITE
-5691 HRIPIRHEQMTA
+5691 HRVPVRHEQMTA

-5716 HFHSARTSPSPGP
+5716 HLHSVRTTSSPGP
-5729 HSSKDSDHDHRPSHR
+5729 DSSKDTES

>member
-1 MNRSD
+1 M
-6 PYFEPGSGENGT
+6 
-18 ARSGTTVGNPVP
+18 P
-30 LSAGQRGLWLAQQ
+30 LSAGQRGLWLAQR

-55 IELHGDLDIEL
+55 IEIHGDLDIGL
-66 LRRSLLRAG
+66 LRRSLIRAG
-75 HEFQSGYLRL
+75 HEFQSGYVRL
-85 VENGG
+85 VENDG
-90 EPQQLYDPYLASTGP
+90 EPQQLYDPYLESTGP
-105 ILDMR
+105 VLDLR
-110 GEPDPVAAGLQW
+110 GEPDPMEAGLRW
-122 MRREYTAP
+122 MRREYTTP
-130 LDILRDRLFAGALL
+130 LDIVRDRLFAGALL
-144 QVGDRHYLWYNRVHH
+144 QVGERHYLWYNRVHH

-173 VAALYTAAVQDGTA
+173 VAALYTAAIPG
-187 ERGAAVEPC
+187 GAAEHGAPVEPC
-196 RAADLRTLYEADRS
+196 RAADLRTLYEADRG

-217 TDDRA
+217 SDDRA
-222 YWLKRLAGAKDGS
+222 YWVDRLAGAAEGS
-235 SLATGYAP
+235 SLAAGYAP
-243 ACAESVT
+243 ACAESVAVLSELDPGT
-250 VLGELAPETVA
+250 VT
-261 RIDRSATA
+261 RIDHCATA

-293 DVLVDIPVSGRTNAV
+293 DVMVDIPVSGRTTAV
-308 LRRSGG
+308 LQRSGG
-314 VFVNVAPFPIAL
+314 VFVNVAPFPIDL
-326 GNGDTVATL
+326 GTGHTVATL
-335 VRHVQSDL
+335 IRQVQSDL

-361 GSNGQHRYAG
+361 GADGQRRYAG

-382 IRFGPVTGEF
+382 IRLGPVTGEF
-392 HILSSGPVDDLLVDL
+392 HILSSGPVEDLLVDL

-428 EADVAAHRT
+428 RDELAAHRT
-437 GFARFLDAFAAAGP
+437 GFARFLDAFAAAAP
-451 DTGLGQVHPESART
+451 DTGLGQVHPDSART
-465 GARIRRRRETLAFW
+465 GARIRRRRATLAFW
-479 QATLADLPE
+479 RETLADLPE

-493 FDRPRPAVASD
+493 FDRPRPAVSSG
-504 RRGHRRLGLGA
+504 RRGSRRFGLSVDLA
-515 ELVGALEG
+515 GALEEVAR
-523 FARDRG
+523 ARD

-535 VHAATAVLLARL
+535 VHAAMAVLLARS
-547 SGSGDIAVGAPVARR
+547 SGCADIAVGAPVIRHDAG
-562 AAPTTAGAAPA
+562 PAGATAPEPV
-573 FADAVVLRTEIDS
+573 DAVVLRTETDL
-586 GEPFTGLLDRVA
+586 GESFTGFLDRVSRA
-598 RIDSTAFDHA
+598 DSAAFDHA
-608 GIPFARLV
+608 AIPFARLV
-616 EELRPPRSP
+616 EELHPPRSP

-631 QVMVACGSPPQ
+631 QVMVACGAAPRG
-642 AEPDPSDPDAAATDL
+642 EPDPTGPETTVTGLPDPA
-657 LEAPGL
+657 GL
-663 DLRIAVSDAG
+663 DLRIAVSEDD
-673 PAGSTVTV
+673 AGSTVTV

-693 DSLMNRWTRIL
+693 DSLMRRWIRIL
-704 EAVAAEPEAA
+704 ESVAVDPGRA
-714 VGSIDIL
+714 VGSIDVL
-721 DATERTGLLT
+721 DPSERARLLT

-736 APAPRTFPELLAA
+736 TVAPRTFAELLAA

-759 LVFGDTRIDYREL
+759 ILSGGTRIEYREL
-772 DERSN
+772 DERSD
-777 RSARAL
+777 RLARAL
-783 IARGAG
+783 IERGAG

-797 MPRSPDSVLALWA
+797 IPRSPDSVLALWA
-810 VVKSGAAFLPIDPS
+810 VAKSGAAFLPIDPS
-824 YPAARITHMITD
+824 YPAARISHMVTD
-836 SGATLGL
+836 SGAALGL
-843 TVDAVREKLPGT
+843 TVAEVRAELPDT
-855 VDWLLPG
+855 VEWLFPG
-862 AHDPPGDARPLTD
+862 DDHPPGGTRPISDDD
-875 RDRTTVLRPGH
+875 RITVLRPAH

-900 KGVTVTHAGLAAL
+900 KGVTVTHSGLAAL

-918 ERYTVTGG
+918 ERYGVTGAA
-926 SRTLHLASPSFDA
+926 RTLHLASPSFDA

-965 ELADLVRRHQ
+965 ELTGLIRRHR

-1015 AVEGREFFDAY
+1015 TGGGREFVDAY

-1037 SASLA
+1037 SAPLA
-1042 PGDPV
+1042 PGEPV

-1056 TEWVLDRRLEPVP
+1056 SEWVLDRRLEPVP

-1087 HHRPGATAA
+1087 HHRPGTTAA
-1096 RFVACPWKPGQRMY
+1096 HFVACPWKPGQRMY

-1119 AAETLQY
+1119 AEDTIQY

-1140 IELGEIDTALAACE
+1140 VELGEIDAALAACE
-1154 SVAFAVTVGHRTGS
+1154 SVGFAVTVGHHTGS
-1168 GTAALASYVV
+1168 GTAALAAYVV
-1178 PAPDHSI
+1178 PAPHHSI
-1185 DIGFLTEHLRG
+1185 DIPLLTEHLRG

-1203 PPSITVLEHI
+1203 PPSITVLEHV

-1219 KLDRKALPDPVVTG
+1219 KLDRTALPDPVRAATM
-1233 TVPFRPPGTPVER
+1233 PFRPPGTPVER

-1252 AEVLGLGPVG
+1252 AEVLGLGTVG

-1286 ALGAEIPVRLLFEAP
+1286 ALGAEVPVRLLFEAP
-1301 QVSALATQ
+1301 RVSELAAR

-1316 GQQRPPLIAGPRP
+1316 GRQRPPLVAGPRP

-1342 FFNQYDTRSGAYNM
+1342 FFNQYDTASGAYNM

-1370 LRAAMTDVVGRHESL
+1370 LRAAMTDVLGRHESL

-1391 RKGTLT
+1391 QKGMLT
-1397 QVVESVDAVDR
+1397 QVVEPVDAVDR
-1408 ELSPVPVGPDRLIA
+1408 ELSPIPVGADRLVT
-1422 AITDLVHEGFDVSA
+1422 AITEFVHEGFDVST

-1442 RLFRVTGGT
+1442 RLFRVTGSA

-1465 ADGFSMA
+1465 ADGFSMG
-1472 PLARDVAT
+1472 PLARDVT
-1480 AYAARVRGEAPSWPP
+1480 VAYAARARGAAPVWPP

-1506 QRALLGDPAD
+1506 QRAVLGDPDD
-1516 PGSLSARQIHYWTET
+1516 PESLSARQIRYWKET
-1531 LADLPEELRLPFD
+1531 LADLPEEPGLPFD

-1552 HRGANH
+1552 NQGSTH
-1558 RFGLSADLVGKLR
+1558 RFGLGSDLVGKLR

-1581 FMVIHGALAATLAR
+1581 FMVIHAALATALAR
-1595 SSGSGDIAIGT
+1595 SCGSGDIAIGT
-1606 PIAGRGAAVLDD
+1606 PVAGRGAAVLDD

-1632 VDLGESFTAFLDRV
+1632 VDPGESFAALLDRV

-1668 APERSQSRHPLF
+1668 APQRSQSRHPLF

-1687 NLARAD
+1687 NLARAE
-1693 LELPGLDVSVL
+1693 LELPGLNVSVL
-1704 DLPED
+1704 DLPDD

-1716 LVLADDENG
+1716 LMLADDERG

-1738 DASTVE
+1738 DASTIE
-1744 SLVRRWVRILDAVAV
+1744 SLMRRWFRILAAVAA
-1759 DPAVPVGSIEVL
+1759 DPAVPVGAIELL
-1771 EPAEQADLL
+1771 EPAERADLL
-1780 TRSGPPGVAPRTLA
+1780 TRSGPPAVAPRTLA

-1802 HDPAATA
+1802 RNPTATA
-1809 LVFDGA
+1809 LVADGT
-1815 RIDYREL
+1815 RLDYREL
-1822 GERAGRWARMLI
+1822 VERAGRVAGILI
-1834 RRGAGPGD
+1834 ERGVGPDD

-1861 AASGAAFLPIDPS
+1861 AASGAAFLPIDPTH
-1874 YPAAR
+1874 PAAR
-1879 ITHMITD
+1879 ITHMTTD

-1891 GLTIDSVRDR
+1891 GLTTAAVRDR
-1901 LPGTIDWLTPDDNPE
+1901 LPDTVEWLIPDSTGTTE
-1916 RDGGTGPISDA
+1916 RAADGGPVSDA
-1927 DRVRPLHL
+1927 DRVRPLRPDH
-1935 DDLAYVIYTSGSTG
+1935 LAYVIYTSGSTG

-1962 GCASEHHDG
+1962 GCAREHHEG

-1986 SFDVSILE
+1986 SFDVSVLE
-1994 LLSALAAGATM
+1994 LLSGLAAGATM
-2005 VIAPAEVNGGDALGE
+2005 VVAPGDVNGGDALGE
-2020 LLDREQVGHIL
+2020 LLDRGQVGHVF
-2031 ITPSALSTVDATR
+2031 ITPSALSTVDPTR

-2055 GGESYGTQLV
+2055 GGEGYGSELV
-2065 QRWSH
+2065 QRWNR
-2070 GHEVLNTYGPTEL
+2070 GHEVFDEYGPTEV
-2083 TVAATRPNR
+2083 TIAATRSDPL
-2092 MVAGEPVTI
+2092 VAGEPVTI

-2109 VWILDQRLQPV
+2109 VWILDRRLQPV
-2120 PSGVTGELYIAG
+2120 PAGVTGELYVAG
-2132 PLLARGYHRR
+2132 ALLARGYHRR
-2142 PGTTAERFIACPW
+2142 PGTTAGHFVACPW
-2155 KTGRRMYR
+2155 STGRRMYR

-2205 ESVGFAATVGHH
+2205 ESVGFAVTVGHRTG
-2217 NPAGVM
+2217 AGAM
-2223 ALASYVVPAAGRSI
+2223 ALAAYVVPAPGRSI
-2237 DTAQLTEFLG
+2237 DTAQLIDYLG
-2247 SRLPTYMIPPS
+2247 TRLPSYMIPPS
-2258 ITVLEHVPLTPAG
+2258 ITVLEHLPLTPAG

-2277 LPDPVRADSTPF
+2277 LPEPAPADSTPF

-2296 ERTIAGAFA
+2296 EQTIAGAFA
-2305 DVLGIDTVG
+2305 EVLGIDTVG

-2321 LGGDSIMSIL
+2321 LGGDSIMSIM
-2331 LVTRA
+2331 LVNRA
-2336 RTAGVL
+2336 RSAGVL

-2362 RDDEAARASGSIEP
+2362 RADDAARAPGAVEP
-2376 PGAGVGPIPLT
+2376 PGAGVGRIPLT
-2387 PVLHW
+2387 PIMHW
-2392 FTEHTRSGAGRITQA
+2392 FTEHARSGTGRITQA
-2407 VMLALPTGTER
+2407 VLLGMPTGASR
-2418 RRLAGT
+2418 QRLAET

-2429 DRHDMLRSRLRRADD
+2429 DRHDMLRSRLRPD
-2444 GSWTWET
+2444 GDGAWTWET
-2451 LPVGAIRS
+2451 VPVGAIRS
-2459 DDIIHRVATAA
+2459 DDIIHRVATDAE
-2470 APGSP
+2470 PGSP
-2475 RFRAVTAAES
+2475 GFRTVIAAES
-2485 AAAANRLDPGA
+2485 AAAADRLDPA
-2496 GIVAQ
+2496 SGIVMQ
-2501 VVWFDPVDPA
+2501 VVWFDPVDSTGPG
-2511 MPDRMLMLVHHS
+2511 RLLILVHHS

-2529 WRVLVPDLAIAWART
+2529 WRVLVPDLAIAWARP
-2544 ESGEPPDLAPA
+2544 ESGAPPDLAPV
-2555 GTSMRGWAHGLVEA
+2555 GTSVRGWAHGLVEA
-2569 AHRPERTAELGR
+2569 AHRPERVAELGL
-2581 WQAVSAEPDPVIGSR
+2581 WQAMATGPDPVIGSR
-2596 PLDPAVDVAETVRTV
+2596 PLDPEVDVADTVRTV
-2611 EVELPAEVT
+2611 EIELPAEVT
-2620 AALSNDLPAAFHGTV
+2620 AALSTEVPAAFHGSV
-2635 ADGLLAALALATTKW
+2635 ADGLLAALALAVTTW
-2650 RREREPAAGGDRPA
+2650 RRGRDLADTGGRLAEP
-2664 ATVIGL
+2664 VIGL
-2670 EGHGREEEVVPGAD
+2670 EGHGREEDIVPGAD
-2684 LTRTVGWFTTSF
+2684 LSRTVGWFTTSF
-2696 PVRLDLSDI
+2696 PVRLTLPDI
-2705 DLDDAYAGGPAIGA
+2705 DIDDAYAGGPALGA

-2743 LNADTAPALRALPT
+2743 LNEDTAPILRALPT

-2776 QPWQPV
+2776 QAWQPV
-2782 DDGGDFSGAA
+2782 DDGGDFAGAE

-2801 PVTAALDITAR
+2801 PVTAALEVTAR

-2817 ARQNLRA
+2817 VRPRLRA

-2842 QSWSDV
+2842 HSWSAA

-2856 RRPGAGGWTPSDLDL
+2856 RRPGTGGRTPSDLDL
-2871 IPLGQAEIERLERRY
+2871 VRLGQSEIERLEQRY
-2886 PAVQDIWPLTPLQQG
+2886 PAMQDIWPLTPLQEG

-2909 EESTDAYVVQ
+2909 EDSTDAYVVQ
-2919 LVLELRGRVDPERL
+2919 LVLHLRGRVDPERL

-2942 RHPNLR
+2942 RHANLR

-3050 VAVLPPVRPYRDFLA
+3050 VTVLPPVRPYRDFLA
-3065 WLGGQDRTAALEAW
+3065 WLGAQDRTAALDAW
-3079 ARVFDGTDEPTLVA
+3079 AHVFDGADEPTLLA
-3093 PANPGRR
+3093 PADPGRG
-3100 YTGSREVT
+3100 YTGSRDVT
-3108 GELTEAQTTRLT
+3108 GELTEEQTARLT
-3120 GLAQARGV
+3120 GLAQAQGI
-3128 TLNTVVQGV
+3128 TLNTVLQGV
-3137 WAIVLGQLTSRDDVA
+3137 WAIVLGLLTSRHDVA

-3157 SGRPPQIPGIE
+3157 AGRPPQIPGIE

-3182 RLDPAESLGHL
+3182 RLDPAESPARL
-3193 LERIQAEQAALLDH
+3193 LARIQAEQAALLDH

-3212 ADVEHAAGPGAVFD
+3212 TDIEHAAGPGAVFD

-3244 TDIAGLRVAGVTGT
+3244 TDIAGLRVVDVTGT
-3258 DAAHYPVGV
+3258 DAAHYPLGV
-3267 VAHTDTR
+3267 VAHIDTR
-3274 LHLRVTYLP
+3274 LHLRVKYLP
-3283 QLFDQDAAAAILRRI
+3283 ELFDHDAAAAILRRI
-3298 RHVLDLL
+3298 LHVLDLL
-3305 VTDPDRPLGRLDLL
+3305 VTDPDRPLGRLDPL

-3328 SVAGAPAVTERV
+3328 SISGDPAAPEQL
-3340 LPELLAAGRDPEAVA
+3340 LPDLLTVGRDPEAIA
-3355 VVCGDRRWT
+3355 VVHGDRRWT
-3364 YRELDAQSNRL
+3364 YGELDAQSNRL
-3375 ARCLI
+3375 ARLLI

-3393 LPRSVESVLA
+3393 LPRSAESVLA
-3403 LWAVAKSG
+3403 IWAVAKSG

-3420 YPAARLEHMLA
+3420 YPAGRIDHMLT
-3431 DSGVTLGI
+3431 DSGVALGI
-3439 TSAQWRDR
+3439 TTAQWRDR
-3447 LPGQVRWLV
+3447 LPGRVCWLV

-3466 AAAAAAPVTDTERTL
+3466 AATAAAPLTDAERTL
-3481 PVRADQAAYVI
+3481 PVRADQVAYVI

-3512 NLVAEQQSRFG
+3512 NLVAEQRSRFG
-3523 IGPGT
+3523 IGPAT
-3528 RVLHSASPSFDV
+3528 RVLHAASPSFD
-3540 AVMEQ
+3540 AAILEQ
-3545 LCAFGSGGRLVIA
+3545 LCAFASGGRLVIA
-3558 PPAAYGGDEL
+3558 PPAAYAGAEL
-3568 ARILRREKVSHA
+3568 SRILRQERVTHA

-3585 VLGTLDPAGS
+3585 VLGTIDPAGLE
-3595 ACLETVALGG
+3595 CLETVALGG

-3619 RTLLNNYGPAEA
+3619 RTLVNTYGPAEA
-3631 TVETHASAPLVA
+3631 TVETDATDPLAA
-3643 NEPVT
+3643 NAPVT
-3648 IGRPHR
+3648 IGGPIR

-3661 DAWLRPVPVGA
+3661 DTWLRPVPVGV
-3672 VGELYLA
+3672 VGELYLS

-3700 NPFAGPGRRMYRT
+3700 DPFAGPGRRMYRT

-3719 SRQPDESLALEY
+3719 SRQPDGDPALEY
-3731 VGRADAQVKIRGF
+3731 VGRADSQVKVRGF
-3744 RVELGEVDAVLR
+3744 RIELGEVESVLR

-3761 ARAAA
+3761 ADAAA
-3766 AVHRDPAAGDRL
+3766 AVRRDPAAGDRL
-3778 IGYLVPEPGAEI
+3778 IGYLVPEPGAAV
-3790 DPATVLADAG
+3790 DPAATLAHAG
-3800 ERLAA
+3800 ERLAS
-3805 HMVPAHAMVLD
+3805 HMVPAHATVLD

-3834 DLTAARTVSRAPVTG
+3834 DFAAARAASRAPATG
-3849 SEKTL
+3849 AEKTL
-3854 ARLFGEVLGLDEVG
+3854 ARLFGEVLGVDGVG

-3901 VFEHRTV
+3901 VFDHRTV

-3917 DSGSAAP
+3917 GSGSAAP

-3946 MFERGGFDRFCQWV
+3946 MFERGSFDRFCQWV

-3983 HDMLRARLYPDPA
+3983 HDMLRARLHPDPA

-4008 AVSAAALIRHVPA
+4008 AVSAATLLRHVPV
-4021 DSAPGSSAFAALT
+4021 DEAPGSSAFT
-4034 AAEADAAAGRL
+4034 ARAEAEADAAAGRL

-4061 GEPGRLLVVA
+4061 GRPGRLLVVA

-4096 AGQRPHLA
+4096 AGHRPRLA

-4117 HTAAGDHGELDRWR
+4117 RTAAVEHGELDRWR
-4131 SALGSGDPPLGSR
+4131 ATLGTGDPPLGPR
-4144 PIDPAVDTQATVAT
+4144 PIDPAVDVQATVAT
-4158 AQITLS
+4158 DRITLS
-4164 PAVTHD
+4164 TAVTHD

-4177 AFRGNVDDAL
+4177 AFHGTVDDAL
-4187 LTGLALALARWRD
+4187 VTGLALALTRWRG
-4200 RRGVTSAETLLT
+4200 RRGVAAAETLLT
-4212 LESHGRHDTVLP
+4212 LESHGRHDSVLP

-4243 DLSGIDIG
+4243 DLSDIDIE
-4251 DAFAAGAAAGAAVKS
+4251 DAFAAGTAAGAAVKS

-4285 YLDNETARE
+4285 YLDSDTGRV

-4316 AASAEWMP
+4316 AARAAEWMP
-4324 AGPRAAG
+4324 AGPRSAG
-4331 GAQNPEAPVAALL
+4331 GAQNPDAPVAALL

-4358 LTAAWEYPTGVLDP
+4358 LTAAWEYPPGILDP
-4372 VEVTE
+4372 GEVGE
-4377 LMELWRDAMTA
+4377 LMELWRDAVTA
-4388 LATHAARPGSGGPT
+4388 LATHAARPDGGGLT
-4402 PSDIDLLDLDQ
+4402 PSDLDLLDLDQ
-4413 STIDRLTARQPGLDD
+4413 VTIDRLEARQPGLDD
-4428 IWPVTPLQAGLLFHA
+4428 IWPLTPLQAGLLFHA

-4454 VQLCLELGGTIDAD
+4454 VQLCVELGGSLDVD
-4468 RLRRAVQDLLG
+4468 RLRRAARDLLA

-4494 RPVQVVH
+4494 EPVQVVH
-4501 RHVDVPFGRIGLPGR
+4501 RHVDVPLTRIGLPGH
-4516 DEAALELE
+4516 DEEAFELE
-4524 RIMAADRRAGFD
+4524 QVMAADRRAGFD

-4548 DLAPQRYRLLVSMH
+4548 DLAPQRYRLVLSMH
-4562 HLLIDGWSTPLLIRE
+4562 HILIDGWSTPLLIRE

-4586 DPALLPPP
+4586 DPTLLPPP

-4605 RAQDRDAADDAWA
+4605 RAQDRDAAEDAWT
-4618 RAFTGAVEPTL
+4618 RALEGATEPTL

-4654 TTALVAVAQQQ
+4654 TAALTVVAQQQ

-4679 VLATE
+4679 VLASE
-4684 TGREDVVFGATVSGR
+4684 TGREDVVFGSTVSGR

-4720 VRLAPGDTLA
+4720 VRLERDDTLA
-4730 RLLRRIRAEQTALLD
+4730 RLLRRIRTEQTALLD
-4745 HQHPGL
+4745 HQHLGL
-4751 ARIQNVA
+4751 ARIQQVA
-4758 GPGALFDTV
+4758 GPGAVFDTV
-4767 TVFESYPIDRAG
+4767 TVFESYPIDRTG
-4779 LSEAADLAGL
+4779 LSEAADIAGL
-4789 RVLGVHGRDAAHYP
+4789 RVLGIHGHDAAHYP

-4826 ADRIEALADR
+4826 PDRIDAFADRI
-4836 VLRVLDAVAEHIDLP
+4836 LRVLDDIAGHVDLP

-4856 LLSPDEQAALVPVRG
+4856 LLSPAERTALVPVRG
-4871 RPGTAPSVLP
+4871 PAGAAPSVLP
-4881 QVLTSAMAPDTE
+4881 HVLTSARAPDTL
-4893 AVAGDGVR
+4893 AVIADDVR

-4909 RSNRWARVLLDN
+4909 LSNRWARVLM
-4921 GVGPESFVAL
+4921 GAGIGPESFVAV
-4931 VLPRSVDA
+4931 VLPRSADA
-4939 VVAVWAVA
+4939 LTAVWAVA

-4966 RILTDS
+4966 RILADS
-4972 GAATGLTS
+4972 GAATGLAP

-4988 DTVEW
+4988 DTIDW
-4993 LTLGSPSFAT
+4993 FTLDSPSFA
-5003 ATAAA
+5003 AAVAAA
-5008 SPAAITDSART
+5008 APVAITDSERAT
-5019 TVLRPEHPA
+5019 TLRPEHPA
-5028 YLIYTSGSTGTP
+5028 YLIYTSGSTGAP
-5040 KGVVVTHAGTANLA
+5040 KGVVVTHAGTANTA
-5054 AEARERFGLTSASRV
+5054 AEARERFGLGPAARV

-5091 ATAVLAPARVVA
+5091 ATLVLAPSRVVA

-5109 AIGAGHITHAAL
+5109 AIDAGHVTHAAL

-5130 PGTLGTLETLVLG
+5130 PGALGTLDTVVLG
-5143 GEACPPELAARWATD
+5143 GETCPPELAARWAAD

-5173 SCAAAPLRTAPEG
+5173 SCAAAPLRDTAPDG

-5193 IRGFSA
+5193 VRGFAA
-5199 VVLDRGLRP
+5199 VVLDQGLRP
-5208 VPPGAVGEL
+5208 VPPGVVGEL
-5217 YLSGPGL
+5217 YLAGPGL
-5224 ARGYHRRPATTAAGF
+5224 ARGYHRDPATTAARF

-5262 GGSLRYVGRSDRQL
+5262 DRSLRYTGRSDRQL

-5284 PGEVEAALRSGPDI
+5284 PGEVEAVLRGGADI
-5298 AQAAVTV
+5298 DQAAVTV
-5305 HDRGDGTG
+5305 HARGDGTG
-5313 RLVGYVVPAP
+5313 RLVGYVVPTP

-5331 LTTHLATQL
+5331 LTTHLATRL
-5340 PTQMI
+5340 PTHMI
-5345 PAAVLTLDRLPLTAT
+5345 PAAIVTLDRLPLTAT

-5370 PDRPSAVY
+5370 PDRPAAVY
-5378 RPPATALE
+5378 RPPATPLE
-5386 ATVCDAFAGILELER
+5386 ATVCDVFAGILELER

-5436 WVFTD
+5436 WMFTD
-5441 PTPQALAHRIE
+5441 PTPRALA
-5452 SRRLGDEPAPEDMFA
+5452 RRVERRRRGVDEPAADDALA
-5467 VLLPLRGTGDRPP
+5467 VLLPLRAAGHDAP

-5494 SGLVRYLDSDRPVH
+5494 SGLLHYLDSDRPVH
-5508 GLQSPALTEPG
+5508 GLQSPALTEPE
-5519 TQFATLDRL
+5519 TQFATLDDL
-5528 ADRYVQEIR
+5528 AARYVREIR
-5537 AVQPHGPYHL
+5537 AVRPHGPYHL

-5569 PVATL
+5569 TVATL
-5574 AMMDTRVVTAD
+5574 AMMDTRVVTDD
-5585 SVRAPTPTIGE
+5585 SVRAPTPTIAA
-5596 MLTEAG
+5596 MLAEVGVADP
-5602 AADADSAEL
+5602 DADEL

-5616 AELLHRQGGLGTLL
+5616 AELLHRQGGLATLL

-5642 TRLVDLTWHHRPGL
+5642 DRLVDLTWQHRPGL
-5656 FDGDLIYFSA
+5656 FDGDLIYFGA
-5666 APEQTDDGAAPALA
+5666 APEGTDDGTAPARA
-5680 WADHITGRISE
+5680 WADHITGRITE
-5691 HRIPIRHEQMTA
+5691 HPIPIRHEQMTA
-5703 PDALRAIGLALTQ
+5703 PEALRAIGLVLTQ
-5716 HFHSARTSPSPGP
+5716 HFQSARTSSTPGP
-5729 HSSKDSDHDHRPSHR
+5729 DSSKDTDHDH